1 MSNPAYGDVA
11 GPSNTLAGPSSLAE
25 DPIREEEHEQHEQHE
40 QHQSQSVNL
49 HPDPVAATL
58 KRRIPSV
65 SFREPD
71 TSFNDESSQAAP
83 FDAALAAGD
92 GAAGTH
98 GDPSQRI
105 PAVGLGTR
113 TQPRRVPRPSSSLR
127 HVTTTRARTSSIAQ
141 PLPEDR
147 DLSADPNY
155 FDDPT
160 TSLVARQVNAEK
172 RRAERRRR
180 QDVALLADF
189 DDDDND
195 DNDLYASS
203 ADEAAV
209 RRSRIAEAAGVAEEY
224 DYFSRSGSSYDKG
237 KAKASMPPTQ
247 GTAKT
252 LYWSSASASD
262 DSDDWD
268 GESHSFHAPA
278 PSTTARALAPPL
290 DPTVPPVDPAAG
302 VTATPGPSFP
312 ADLHTPADIGEHE
325 TPILNPQHRMEWQS
339 MLESVLNSEV
349 LKSETKRINSV
360 DTPDLSRQELSYQ
373 RWLDIKATLRGR
385 GLQRGAIDEEEKRL
399 KEGFGKMLNDLVREV
414 RDCRAEHMALA
425 DRRTSQGTVS
435 STNASQNIQTGASE
449 TNMSAGQG
457 VGDTDQVKSEN
468 ADSDERSAPA
478 RGTDPEKEAVL
489 TEIGQLL
496 GRIDS
501 AEEQFPSSR
510 RAVEIVPEWGDVEV
524 QAKLGALYSWYNT
537 TTSLRLQIDILR
549 KWTGSESLEI
559 AAHGVERNKS
569 ESENR
574 NLREQQRAG
583 QAAAD
588 EGSTFVERIQKEG
601 SLQSTFEKR
610 TLASLYQLII
620 KAKETI
626 LKYHVQFERMA
637 LPSFE
642 PELATLINFPTRLM
656 QGALRLRL
664 DYTGKLAEPSVLIV
678 DSLTDDLRTALAM
691 ACRVK
696 LHYTSI
702 IVADP
707 ERGWDLA
714 PCIAEGYDEVLR
726 SALKFFFKLLR
737 LKLKA
742 SVYFKETEILEPEWR
757 FLSTAVESIEGGDI
771 IVATN
776 ITRFVNKLF
785 DRIAR
790 YFNRELTATMTQQDQ
805 HGRRLPDPASGPV
818 GLAKTDQ
825 APNLAASAGAGHMP
839 HGRDLITLEDRVK
852 WIHSVFDNVRIRS
865 RKLLG
870 FARDIR
876 NRLDN
881 AAEFDLGTL
890 RPSADY
896 LEADDHSVTEHSDTA
911 NSAGMTLSSFMLT
924 LIHHDYFLVYTEA
937 LEENGIYLIAE
948 PSLQDKPDLIQE
960 LVCKCLHRVRPG
972 EEESAM
978 AAEATANALN
988 ADGEDGDDTAAGGVG
1003 SASALREQLE
1013 KQTGANTSAAGG
1025 TGTTGNDEDAD
1036 DRPRYILLLSPRDPF
1051 MWTGKVMHHVMPRAD
1066 IALADRRVRL
1076 IADGPKGRLELAK
1089 RHFQRIFAHTGT
1101 GDEVDDTSEDGQAAF
1116 PLETLNHQ
1124 MAHMSRV
1131 QSGLED
1137 INKGVYMLSDTIIR
1151 KVPEIRRRLRG
1162 LGRRALAK
1170 GGTPSSTTTEGT
1182 AGGLGSSCD
1191 ELIQNCYS
1199 MAAEHGRRALPFIE
1213 SIRLRDQMT
1222 LALGQLAIDWIA
1234 FICDDCVPSE
1244 RKTFKWAVT
1253 ALGNANHITSA
1264 ENIFR
1269 LNEQD
1274 FALLRSKVASCM
1286 ALLISHFD
1294 ILGAR
1299 SSVAK
1304 AQEEQEKM
1312 EREKAERN
1320 RISSGGTDA
1329 VQNLSEDF
1337 QSSRLQSN
1345 GDAASPAQTTK
1356 SALVGPGIGAQMLV
1370 NKLDAAIQATEERWI
1385 SKVLEWDAARHDL
1398 DVEQRLIGRV
1408 LDDTRLEDRS
1418 LQFLAQSASKITI
1431 RWQQGQFIGG
1441 GTFGTVYLAVN
1452 LDSGG
1457 LMAVKEIRFQDISST
1472 PSLYQQIKDEMEVM
1486 SMLSH
1491 PNIVE
1496 YYGIEVH
1503 RDRVYIFEEYC
1514 QGGSLA
1520 ALLEHGRIEDETVIQ
1535 VYTLQML
1542 EGLIYLHSQ
1551 GIIHRDIKPDNI
1563 LLDHMGV
1570 LKYVDFGAAKILAK
1584 NSRTI
1589 QRSRKTGGLG
1599 NIGMMAQGADGGKQ
1613 GGPAGAMASL
1623 QGTPMYMSPEVVKG
1637 NVDVP
1642 QSAADIWSLGCVV
1655 LEFATGKRPWS
1666 NFDNEWAIMFH
1677 IGMAEQHPALPDPSQ
1692 LSPLGIE
1699 FIRQCLTIN
1708 PRQRPTAIQLKEDL
1722 WMRNLIEELDAA
1734 NEAEAAAELAGV
1746 PVGGLLPG
1754 DGGYDDM
1761 GSQSSGSSVTSSLEA
1776 GHNPVAFGQ
1785 GVPQTP
1791 GVQPSLFKSLDRNVS
1806 SLNSTRSR
1814 WSISE
1819 TGAAGSS
1826 SSGGGTGITTPYNP
1840 SMSLRASLGFRQQ
1853 QTQQKEN
1860 GAQQKDET
1868 QQSNTL
1874 QPSASNEHNTAD
1886 EEMQPDMQE
1895 DTHLAS
1901 KNNDAADER
1910 PLHVPGHPNHSH
1922 PGYPALVADMQ
1933 YQKEAAQRRAM
1944 LRQDSSLSTLPDES

>member
-1 MSNPAYGDVA
+1 MSGTSEGGDAVSDESQTPFPASIEV
-11 GPSNTLAGPSSLAE
+11 
-25 DPIREEEHEQHEQHE
+25 DPIREEQEEEGHEHQQQPSTSTANAEP
-40 QHQSQSVNL
+40 SAPS
-49 HPDPVAATL
+49 PL
-58 KRRIPSV
+58 KRRGPSV
-65 SFREPD
+65 SFRDPD
-71 TSFNDESSQAAP
+71 SSMNDEQASSSTAE
-83 FDAALAAGD
+83 DAA
-92 GAAGTH
+92 
-98 GDPSQRI
+98 SNQRI
-105 PAVGLGTR
+105 PAAGVGTR
-113 TQPRRVPRPSSSLR
+113 TQPRRAPRSSSSLR
-127 HVTTTRARTSSIAQ
+127 HVTTTRTRTSSLSQ

-155 FDDPT
+155 FEDHS

-172 RRAERRRR
+172 RRAERQRRH
-180 QDVALLADF
+180 DAALLADL
-189 DDDDND
+189 DDEEEEQDDERSGD
-195 DNDLYASS
+195 S
-203 ADEAAV
+203 AEEAVAA
-209 RRSRIAEAAGVAEEY
+209 RRMRNAEAVGVVDEF
-224 DYFSRSGSSYDKG
+224 DYFSRSGSNYDKG
-237 KAKASMPPTQ
+237 KAKVSVPRQ
-247 GTAKT
+247 GKGST
-252 LYWSSASASD
+252 LNWSSASASD

-268 GESHSFHAPA
+268 GENPSLLAA
-278 PSTTARALAPPL
+278 GTSTTARTLAPPL
-290 DPTVPPVDPAAG
+290 EPVGPLDDANAA
-302 VTATPGPSFP
+302 VSATPGPSFP
-312 ADLHTPADIGEHE
+312 LDLHTPADVGEQE
-325 TPILNPQHRMEWQS
+325 TPILNPRHRMEWQS

-360 DTPDLSRQELSYQ
+360 DTPDLSRHELGYQ
-373 RWLDIKATLRGR
+373 RWLDIRAYLRGR
-385 GLQRGAIDEEEKRL
+385 GSQRGAIDEEETRL
-399 KEGFGKMLNDLVREV
+399 KEGFGQMLKDLVQEI
-414 RDCRAEHMALA
+414 RDCRSEQIALS
-425 DRRTSQGTVS
+425 DSRSSQPPS
-435 STNASQNIQTGASE
+435 SSVKETAS
-449 TNMSAGQG
+449 
-457 VGDTDQVKSEN
+457 DTEQPKSEK
-468 ADSDERSAPA
+468 ADSDAEAA
-478 RGTDPEKEAVL
+478 AILAEKDQVL
-489 TEIGQLL
+489 AEIGSLL
-496 GRIDS
+496 SRIDS
-501 AEEQFPSSR
+501 AEEQFPSNK
-510 RAVEIVPEWGDVEV
+510 RAIDIVPEWGDAKV
-524 QAKLGALYSWYNT
+524 QAKLGALYCWYNT

-549 KWTGSESLEI
+549 KWTGSETLEI
-559 AAHGVERNKS
+559 AAHGGAPDDDDERKK
-569 ESENR
+569 
-574 NLREQQRAG
+574 REQQRHG
-583 QAAAD
+583 RAAAD
-588 EGSTFVERIQKEG
+588 DDSTFVERIQKEG

-610 TLASLYQLII
+610 TLASLYQLIT
-620 KAKETI
+620 KSKETI
-626 LKYHVQFERMA
+626 LKHNKEFIRMR
-637 LPSFE
+637 LPPFE
-642 PELATLINFPTRLM
+642 PELVTLINFPTRLM
-656 QGALRLRL
+656 QGALRFRL
-664 DYTGKLAEPSVLIV
+664 DYAGKLAEPSVLIV

-696 LHYTSI
+696 LHYTST
-702 IVADP
+702 IVPDP
-707 ERGWDLA
+707 ERGWNLA
-714 PCIAEGYDEVLR
+714 PCIADGYDGVLR

-742 SVYFKETEILEPEWR
+742 SLYFKETEILEPEWR

-805 HGRRLPDPASGPV
+805 HGRRLPNPASGPV

-825 APNLAASAGAGHMP
+825 AAAGAVA
-839 HGRDLITLEDRVK
+839 GRGTHEKSFITLEDRAK

-881 AAEFDLGTL
+881 AAEYDLGTL

-896 LEADDHSVTEHSDTA
+896 YEADDRSVAESSEPA
-911 NSAGMTLSSFMLT
+911 NPGGTTLSSFMQT
-924 LIHHDYFLVYTEA
+924 LIDHDYFLVYTEA
-937 LEENGIYLIAE
+937 LEEDGIYLVAE

-972 EEESAM
+972 EEDSAM
-978 AAEATANALN
+978 AAEATATALN
-988 ADGEDGDDTAAGGVG
+988 VEGEDGDDAAGAAGVG
-1003 SASALREQLE
+1003 NANTLREQID
-1013 KQTGANTSAAGG
+1013 KQTSASGLRGASTKG
-1025 TGTTGNDEDAD
+1025 DDDAD
-1036 DRPRYILLLSPRDPF
+1036 ERPRYILLLSPRDPF
-1051 MWTGKVMHHVMPRAD
+1051 MWTGKVMHHIMPRVD

-1089 RHFQRIFAHTGT
+1089 RHFQSIFQYVGHGEAGQD
-1101 GDEVDDTSEDGQAAF
+1101 GSDDGQGAF
-1116 PLETLNHQ
+1116 PLETLNDQ

-1162 LGRRALAK
+1162 FGVRARAK
-1170 GGTPSSTTTEGT
+1170 SGTPRSTTTDT
-1182 AGGLGSSCD
+1182 TIGGLGGSCD

-1213 SIRLRDQMT
+1213 SARLRDQMT
-1222 LALGQLAIDWIA
+1222 LALGRLAIDWIA

-1253 ALGNANHITSA
+1253 ALGNANHITST

-1274 FALLRSKVASCM
+1274 FALLRAKVASCM

-1304 AQEEQEKM
+1304 AQEE
-1312 EREKAERN
+1312 REKLERDRAERN
-1320 RISSGGTDA
+1320 RTTGAGSEAVQDLVEDFEQLRVQSGGDA
-1329 VQNLSEDF
+1329 VSMLEK
-1337 QSSRLQSN
+1337 
-1345 GDAASPAQTTK
+1345 AKT
-1356 SALVGPGIGAQMLV
+1356 ALAGPGIGAQSPF
-1370 NKLDAAIQATEERWI
+1370 NKLDAAMQATEQRWI
-1385 SKVLEWDAARHDL
+1385 SKMLEWDAARHEL
-1398 DVEQRLIGRV
+1398 EAEQRLIGRV

-1584 NSRTI
+1584 SGRTI
-1589 QRSRKTGGLG
+1589 QRSRKTGGMA
-1599 NIGMMAQGADGGKQ
+1599 NIGMLAQGAAEGGKQ

-1623 QGTPMYMSPEVVKG
+1623 QGTPMYMSPEVIKG
-1637 NVDVP
+1637 NSDGP

-1692 LSPLGIE
+1692 LSPMGIE

-1708 PRQRPTAIQLKEDL
+1708 PRQRATAIQLKEDP
-1722 WMRNLIEELDAA
+1722 WMRSLIEELDAA
-1734 NEAEAAAELAGV
+1734 NEAEAAAELAGI
-1746 PVGGLLPG
+1746 PLGEAA
-1754 DGGYDDM
+1754 YEDM
-1761 GSQSSGSSVTSSLEA
+1761 GSSSSGSSVTNSLEP
-1776 GHNPVAFGQ
+1776 GSHP
-1785 GVPQTP
+1785 PSTP
-1791 GVQPSLFKSLDRNVS
+1791 GGQPSLFKSLDRNVS
-1806 SLNSTRSR
+1806 SLNSVRSA
-1814 WSISE
+1814 
-1819 TGAAGSS
+1819 GATAKAALVSRHRCHH
-1826 SSGGGTGITTPYNP
+1826 P
-1840 SMSLRASLGFRQQ
+1840 
-1853 QTQQKEN
+1853 
-1860 GAQQKDET
+1860 
-1868 QQSNTL
+1868 L
-1874 QPSASNEHNTAD
+1874 QPEHESQSQSRLPSAAAAVAEPTHRSKRRAGGKTTACTGTS
-1886 EEMQPDMQE
+1886 EP
-1895 DTHLAS
+1895 LAS
-1901 KNNDAADER
+1901 RLER
-1910 PLHVPGHPNHSH
+1910 DRG
-1922 PGYPALVADMQ
+1922 
-1933 YQKEAAQRRAM
+1933 
-1944 LRQDSSLSTLPDES
+1944 

>member
-1 MSNPAYGDVA
+1 MADITHDNEA
-11 GPSNTLAGPSSLAE
+11 GPSTIPEDISQEEVEEAHDQRHSQFTTLC
-25 DPIREEEHEQHEQHE
+25 
-40 QHQSQSVNL
+40 
-49 HPDPVAATL
+49 PDSGASTPR
-58 KRRIPSV
+58 KRRVASV
-65 SFREPD
+65 SFQEPAN
-71 TSFNDESSQAAP
+71 SSNDDKQSYTPPSRTA
-83 FDAALAAGD
+83 AAGEN
-92 GAAGTH
+92 GAAKTET
-98 GDPSQRI
+98 DTLPRI
-105 PAVGLGTR
+105 PAAGPGTR
-113 TQPRRVPRPSSSLR
+113 TQPRRAPRSSSSLR
-127 HVTTTRARTSSIAQ
+127 HVTMNRTRTSSIAQ

-147 DLSADPNY
+147 DLSTDPNY

-160 TSLVARQVNAEK
+160 TSLVQRQVNVEK
-172 RRAERRRR
+172 RRAERQRR
-180 QDVALLADF
+180 QDAALLADF
-189 DDDDND
+189 DDEDDD
-195 DNDLYASS
+195 DQNGSS
-203 ADEAAV
+203 ADEANPSKHHNPKAV
-209 RRSRIAEAAGVAEEY
+209 VVADEY
-224 DYFSRSGSSYDKG
+224 DYFSRSGSAYDKS
-237 KAKASMPPTQ
+237 KSKASIPPP
-247 GTAKT
+247 GNNNT
-252 LYWSSASASD
+252 LGWSSASASD

-268 GESHSFHAPA
+268 GEGPRNGLVATA
-278 PSTTARALAPPL
+278 GARALKPPFGSL
-290 DPTVPPVDPAAG
+290 AAPVDSSIG

-312 ADLHTPADIGEHE
+312 SDLHTPADVGETE

-385 GLQRGAIDEEEKRL
+385 GLKRGAIDEEEKRL
-399 KEGFGKMLNDLVREV
+399 KEGFGKMLKNLAQHV
-414 RDCRAEHMALA
+414 RDCRAEHTAKVE
-425 DRRTSQGTVS
+425 S
-435 STNASQNIQTGASE
+435 
-449 TNMSAGQG
+449 SAGQSSSSWTDTLQTSR
-457 VGDTDQVKSEN
+457 GDIHES
-468 ADSDERSAPA
+468 DSSTRETQGNVDPSRSVMGELGEASAAPTER
-478 RGTDPEKEAVL
+478 GIEKEAVL
-489 TEIGQLL
+489 AEVGELL

-501 AEEQFPSSR
+501 AEEQFPSTK
-510 RAVEIVPEWGDVEV
+510 RAIELVPEWGDADV
-524 QAKLGALYSWYNT
+524 QAKLASLYSWYNT

-549 KWTGSESLEI
+549 KWTGSDSLEI
-559 AAHGVERNKS
+559 AAHGARNHNAELEKN
-569 ESENR
+569 EGQGH
-574 NLREQQRAG
+574 EQRRSGRAP
-583 QAAAD
+583 AD
-588 EGSTFVERIQKEG
+588 DDSTFVERIQKEG

-610 TLASLYQLII
+610 TLASLYQLIT

-626 LKYHVQFERMA
+626 LKFHIDFKRMA

-642 PELATLINFPTRLM
+642 PELVTLINFPTRLM

-664 DYTGKLAEPSVLIV
+664 DYAGKLAEPSVLIV

-696 LHYTSI
+696 LNYTSI

-714 PCIAEGYDEVLR
+714 PCIAEGYDDVLR

-742 SVYFKETEILEPEWR
+742 SIYFKETEILEPEWR
-757 FLSTAVESIEGGDI
+757 FLSTAVESIEGGDV

-790 YFNRELTATMTQQDQ
+790 YFNRELTATMMHQDQ
-805 HGRRLPDPASGPV
+805 HGRRLPNPTSGPV

-825 APNLAASAGAGHMP
+825 APNLGSSTASDRAA
-839 HGRDLITLEDRVK
+839 HGKNFITLEDRAK

-881 AAEFDLGTL
+881 AAEYDLGTL

-896 LEADDHSVTEHSDTA
+896 LETDDQSVAGYSDAA
-911 NSAGMTLSSFMLT
+911 NAGAMTLSSFMLT
-924 LIHHDYFLVYTEA
+924 LIDHDYFLVYTEA

-972 EEESAM
+972 EEESSLVS
-978 AAEATANALN
+978 ETTATALN
-988 ADGEDGDDTAAGGVG
+988 ADGEGGEDAAGGG
-1003 SASALREQLE
+1003 SGNANALREQLE
-1013 KQTGANTSAAGG
+1013 KQSGANAAASAGNG
-1025 TGTTGNDEDAD
+1025 TAKRDDDAD
-1036 DRPRYILLLSPRDPF
+1036 DHPRYILLLSPRDPF
-1051 MWTGKVMHHVMPRAD
+1051 MWTGKVMHHVMPRVD

-1089 RHFQRIFAHTGT
+1089 RHFQRIFTQFGAGE
-1101 GDEVDDTSEDGQAAF
+1101 DVIDDGSDDGQAGF
-1116 PLETLNHQ
+1116 PLETLNDQ

-1162 LGRRALAK
+1162 LGVRARAK
-1170 GGTPSSTTTEGT
+1170 GGTPRSTTSDNP
-1182 AGGLGSSCD
+1182 AGGLGGSCD

-1213 SIRLRDQMT
+1213 SARLRDQMT
-1222 LALGQLAIDWIA
+1222 LALGRLAIDWIA

-1269 LNEQD
+1269 LNEPD

-1304 AQEEQEKM
+1304 AQEEQEKL

-1320 RISSGGTDA
+1320 RITAGSADA
-1329 VQNLSEDF
+1329 MQNLSEDF
-1337 QSSRLQSN
+1337 HQLRLQN
-1345 GDAASPAQTTK
+1345 GEAGVQASSTKTT
-1356 SALVGPGIGAQMLV
+1356 LLGPGIGAQMLV
-1370 NKLDAAIQATEERWI
+1370 NKLDRAMQATEERWI
-1385 SKVLEWDAARHDL
+1385 SKVLEWDAARHEL
-1398 DVEQRLIGRV
+1398 EAEQRLIGRV

-1599 NIGMMAQGADGGKQ
+1599 NIGMLAAGGEGGKQ

-1623 QGTPMYMSPEVVKG
+1623 QGTPMYMSPEVIKG
-1637 NVDVP
+1637 NADVP
-1642 QSAADIWSLGCVV
+1642 QSAADVWSLGCVV

-1677 IGMAEQHPALPDPSQ
+1677 IGMAEQHPALPDASQ
-1692 LSPLGIE
+1692 LSPMGIE

-1708 PRQRPTAIQLKEDL
+1708 PKQRPSAIQLKEDP
-1722 WMRNLIEELDAA
+1722 WMRSLIEELDAA

-1746 PVGGLLPG
+1746 PLHADSGF
-1754 DGGYDDM
+1754 DDM
-1761 GSQSSGSSVTSSLEA
+1761 ASRSGASSVTSSLET
-1776 GHNPVAFGQ
+1776 GHHAIG
-1785 GVPQTP
+1785 GGGGPQTS
-1791 GVQPSLFKSLDRNVS
+1791 GVESQPQGSLFKSLDRTVS

-1814 WSISE
+1814 WSNSE
-1819 TGAAGSS
+1819 RGS
-1826 SSGGGTGITTPYNP
+1826 GETGITSPYNP
-1840 SMSLRASLGFRQQ
+1840 NMSLKASLGFRQQ
-1853 QTQQKEN
+1853 QQMRETQIATVVQGESQQQQEQEQEEKEEGTTGNN
-1860 GAQQKDET
+1860 GAEVSMEED
-1868 QQSNTL
+1868 
-1874 QPSASNEHNTAD
+1874 ASDTEVMREVEEEDD
-1886 EEMQPDMQE
+1886 EER
-1895 DTHLAS
+1895 S
-1901 KNNDAADER
+1901 KR
-1910 PLHVPGHPNHSH
+1910 PVHVPGHPNHSH
-1922 PGYPALVADMQ
+1922 PGYPALVADLQ
-1933 YQKEAAQRRAM
+1933 YQKEQVQRLAM
-1944 LRQDSSLSTLPDES
+1944 LRHDSSLSTLPDE

>member
-1 MSNPAYGDVA
+1 MSDLSPDSKDSFSHHIGSSSIAQKMTPEEDHARRQPSPNP
-11 GPSNTLAGPSSLAE
+11 
-25 DPIREEEHEQHEQHE
+25 
-40 QHQSQSVNL
+40 L
-49 HPDPVAATL
+49 HPATSSAPTP
-58 KRRIPSV
+58 KRRVASV
-65 SFREPD
+65 SFQEPD
-71 TSFNDESSQAAP
+71 NSSDDGDGNGAQPTQSAP
-83 FDAALAAGD
+83 ASTALPVEDAASKTD
-92 GAAGTH
+92 S
-98 GDPSQRI
+98 DERPRI
-105 PAVGLGTR
+105 PAAGLGTR
-113 TQPRRVPRPSSSLR
+113 TGPRRAPRSSASLR
-127 HVTTTRARTSSIAQ
+127 HVTSIRSRTSSLAQ

-147 DLSADPNY
+147 DLSADSNY
-155 FDDPT
+155 FDDPN
-160 TSLVARQVNAEK
+160 TSVVARQVNAEK
-172 RRAERRRR
+172 RRTEQQRR
-180 QDVALLADF
+180 QDKALLADS
-189 DDDDND
+189 DDDDD
-195 DNDLYASS
+195 DDDHAHGPHHIDSADKAATRRLRNTESSS
-203 ADEAAV
+203 ATDDF
-209 RRSRIAEAAGVAEEY
+209 
-224 DYFSRSGSSYDKG
+224 DYFSRSGLPYEQG
-237 KAKASMPPTQ
+237 RNNASIS
-247 GTAKT
+247 ARANRNA
-252 LYWSSASASD
+252 LNWSSASASD
-262 DSDDWD
+262 DSDEWD
-268 GESHSFHAPA
+268 GEGHAL
-278 PSTTARALAPPL
+278 RAAAANAGTRSLAPPL
-290 DPTVPPVDPAAG
+290 HPVAPNVGYLAS
-302 VTATPGPSFP
+302 VSPTPGPSFP
-312 ADLHTPADIGEHE
+312 ADLHTPADLGEHE

-385 GLQRGAIDEEEKRL
+385 GLQRGAIKEEEKRL
-399 KEGFGKMLNDLVREV
+399 KEGFGSMLRELVQEV
-414 RDCRAEHMALA
+414 RDCRAEHITLA
-425 DRRTSQGTVS
+425 DSRNGQTSSSASAAGSQPAPGQNSSGDLSTKQGS
-435 STNASQNIQTGASE
+435 NNS
-449 TNMSAGQG
+449 
-457 VGDTDQVKSEN
+457 DQLKSDKE
-468 ADSDERSAPA
+468 DLDEALPA
-478 RGTDPEKEAVL
+478 TTEKESVL
-489 TEIGQLL
+489 SEIGQLL
-496 GRIDS
+496 GRIDG
-501 AEEQFPSSR
+501 AEEQFPSTK
-510 RAVEIVPEWGDVEV
+510 RAIEIVPEWGDAEV

-549 KWTGSESLEI
+549 KWTGSETLEI
-559 AAHGVERNKS
+559 AEHNSREWDAERRKGETKDQNP
-569 ESENR
+569 
-574 NLREQQRAG
+574 REQQRRSR
-583 QAAAD
+583 AAAD
-588 EGSTFVERIQKEG
+588 EDSTFVERIQKEG

-610 TLASLYQLII
+610 TLASLYQLIT

-626 LKYHVQFERMA
+626 LKYHKEFERMA
-637 LPSFE
+637 LPTFE
-642 PELATLINFPTRLM
+642 PELVTLINFPTRLM

-664 DYTGKLAEPSVLIV
+664 DYAGKLAEPSVLIV

-696 LHYTSI
+696 LHYTGI

-707 ERGWDLA
+707 ERGWDLE

-742 SVYFKETEILEPEWR
+742 SLYFKETEILEPEWR

-790 YFNRELTATMTQQDQ
+790 YFNRELNATMTRQDQ
-805 HGRRLPDPASGPV
+805 HNRRLPHPASGPV

-825 APNLAASAGAGHMP
+825 KSDRHSKS
-839 HGRDLITLEDRVK
+839 LITLEDRAK

-881 AAEFDLGTL
+881 AAEYDLGTL

-896 LEADDHSVTEHSDTA
+896 LDADDRSTAGHSDAA
-911 NSAGMTLSSFMLT
+911 NAGSMTLSSFMLN
-924 LIHHDYFLVYTEA
+924 LIDHDYFLVYTEA
-937 LEENGIYLIAE
+937 LEEDGIYLIAE
-948 PSLQDKPDLIQE
+948 PSLQDRPDLIQE

-972 EEESAM
+972 EEESALVS
-978 AAEATANALN
+978 EATANALN
-988 ADGEDGDDTAAGGVG
+988 AEGEDGEEAAAGGVG
-1003 SASALREQLE
+1003 NANALRDHIE
-1013 KQTGANTSAAGG
+1013 KQTGSKAATAAGIG
-1025 TGTTGNDEDAD
+1025 AGGGNDLDD
-1036 DRPRYILLLSPRDPF
+1036 DRPHYILLLSPRDPF
-1051 MWTGKVMHHVMPRAD
+1051 MWTGKVMHHIMPRVD
-1066 IALADRRVRL
+1066 ITLADRRVRL

-1089 RHFQRIFAHTGT
+1089 RHFRRVFAHQLHSGT
-1101 GDEVDDTSEDGQAAF
+1101 GDDPDDGSEDGHAAF
-1116 PLETLNHQ
+1116 PLETLNDQ

-1131 QSGLED
+1131 QSGLEE

-1162 LGRRALAK
+1162 LGARARAK
-1170 GGTPSSTTTEGT
+1170 SGTPRSTTSE
-1182 AGGLGSSCD
+1182 APASGLGGSCD

-1199 MAAEHGRRALPFIE
+1199 IAAEHGRRALPFIE
-1213 SIRLRDQMT
+1213 SVRLRDQMT
-1222 LALGQLAIDWIA
+1222 LALGRLAIDWIA

-1244 RKTFKWAVT
+1244 RKTFRWAVT

-1304 AQEEQEKM
+1304 AQEEQERV

-1320 RISSGGTDA
+1320 RFMVGGTDA
-1329 VQNLSEDF
+1329 AQNLSEDF
-1337 QSSRLQSN
+1337 RSLRLHGNGEAAGQAQSAKMTL
-1345 GDAASPAQTTK
+1345 
-1356 SALVGPGIGAQMLV
+1356 LGPGIGAQMRF
-1370 NKLDAAIQATEERWI
+1370 NKLDVAMQATEERWV
-1385 SKVLEWDAARHDL
+1385 SKVLEWDAARHD
-1398 DVEQRLIGRV
+1398 VEAEQRLIGRV

-1599 NIGMMAQGADGGKQ
+1599 NIGMMAQGTEGGKQ

-1623 QGTPMYMSPEVVKG
+1623 QGTPMYMSPEVIKG
-1637 NVDVP
+1637 VADVP
-1642 QSAADIWSLGCVV
+1642 QAAADIWSLGCVV

-1692 LSPLGIE
+1692 LSPMGIE

-1708 PRQRPTAIQLKEDL
+1708 PRQRPTAVQLKEDP
-1722 WMRNLIEELDAA
+1722 WMRGLIEELDAA

-1746 PVGGLLPG
+1746 SVGGLLPG
-1754 DGGYDDM
+1754 DVGYDDM
-1761 GSQSSGSSVTSSLEA
+1761 ESQSSGSSVSNSLESGHHA
-1776 GHNPVAFGQ
+1776 GSVGADG
-1785 GVPQTP
+1785 PQAS
-1791 GVQPSLFKSLDRNVS
+1791 GGQPSMFKSLDRNVS

-1814 WSISE
+1814 WSNSE
-1819 TGAAGSS
+1819 
-1826 SSGGGTGITTPYNP
+1826 SGGLSSTAGTDITTPYNP
-1840 SMSLRASLGFRQQ
+1840 SMSLRASLGLRQQ
-1853 QTQQKEN
+1853 QTQRKEEDKASSQREDQDDTT
-1860 GAQQKDET
+1860 GSDE
-1868 QQSNTL
+1868 
-1874 QPSASNEHNTAD
+1874 PSVQHVD
-1886 EEMQPDMQE
+1886 E
-1895 DTHLAS
+1895 
-1901 KNNDAADER
+1901 AADAKQESVHDAGAAR
-1910 PLHVPGHPNHSH
+1910 PVHVPGHPNHSH
-1922 PGYPALVADMQ
+1922 PGSSAIIADLQ
-1933 YQKEAAQRRAM
+1933 YEKERAQREAM

>member
-1 MSNPAYGDVA
+1 MSE
-11 GPSNTLAGPSSLAE
+11 PSQEDRDAGPSSSIAAPSPHVQATILE
-25 DPIREEEHEQHEQHE
+25 QDEQQEQEQEQEQEQVQEQEQEQEHEQVE
-40 QHQSQSVNL
+40 HQQPSIINS
-49 HPDPVAATL
+49 HPESSLSSPS
-58 KRRIPSV
+58 KRRGV
-65 SFREPD
+65 SFSLHEPHDSIVEEPHQTD
-71 TSFNDESSQAAP
+71 TDTAP
-83 FDAALAAGD
+83 TVEDSP
-92 GAAGTH
+92 TQ
-98 GDPSQRI
+98 QRI
-105 PAVGLGTR
+105 PAAGLGTR
-113 TQPRRVPRPSSSLR
+113 TQPRRAPRSSSSLR
-127 HVTTTRARTSSIAQ
+127 HVTTTRTRTTSLSQ

-147 DLSADPNY
+147 DLSNDPNY
-155 FDDPT
+155 FDHPT
-160 TSLVARQVNAEK
+160 TSLVARQVNVEK
-172 RRAERRRR
+172 RRAERQRR
-180 QDVALLADF
+180 QDAALLADSDDDQ
-189 DDDDND
+189 DDDD
-195 DNDLYASS
+195 DLYASNSS
-203 ADEAAV
+203 ADEAVEA
-209 RRSRIAEAAGVAEEY
+209 RRRRNAQAAASTDEY
-224 DYFSRSGSSYDKG
+224 DYFSRSGSSYDQA
-237 KAKASMPPTQ
+237 KAKASIPPPSNR
-247 GTAKT
+247 AT
-252 LYWSSASASD
+252 LNWSSASASE

-268 GESHSFHAPA
+268 GEPCLQLA
-278 PSTTARALAPPL
+278 TASSLVERALGPPL
-290 DPTVPPVDPAAG
+290 DPTALPVDSGAG
-302 VTATPGPSFP
+302 ITATPGPSFP
-312 ADLHTPADIGEHE
+312 LDLHTPADPNEHE

-339 MLESVLNSEV
+339 MLGSVLNSEV

-385 GLQRGAIDEEEKRL
+385 GMHRDATDEEEKRL
-399 KEGFGKMLNDLVREV
+399 KEGFGKMLKDLVQEI
-414 RDCRAEHMALA
+414 RDCRSHHIALA
-425 DRRTSQGTVS
+425 DGS
-435 STNASQNIQTGASE
+435 SLHASSASPVTTPSE
-449 TNMSAGQG
+449 SA
-457 VGDTDQVKSEN
+457 QVASPERDPSAQDASRGFEPEK
-468 ADSDERSAPA
+468 ADSDAEA
-478 RGTDPEKEAVL
+478 AVL
-489 TEIGQLL
+489 AEKNKVLAEIGQLL
-496 GRIDS
+496 ERIDS
-501 AEEQFPSSR
+501 AEEQFPSTK
-510 RAVEIVPEWGDVEV
+510 RAIEIVPEWGDADV
-524 QAKLGALYSWYNT
+524 QAKLAAIYSWYNT
-537 TTSLRLQIDILR
+537 TTSLRLQISILR
-549 KWTGSESLEI
+549 KWTGSESLELTSHN
-559 AAHGVERNKS
+559 ARDYDTQLKKG
-569 ESENR
+569 ESQSHNHR
-574 NLREQQRAG
+574 DQQSTAR
-583 QAAAD
+583 AAAD
-588 EGSTFVERIQKEG
+588 DDSTFVERIQKEG

-610 TLASLYQLII
+610 TLASLYQLIT

-626 LKYHVQFERMA
+626 LKYHKEFKRMA
-637 LPSFE
+637 LPPFE
-642 PELATLINFPTRLM
+642 PELITLISFPTRLM

-664 DYTGKLAEPSVLIV
+664 DYAGKLAEPSVLIV

-707 ERGWDLA
+707 ERGWDLS
-714 PCIAEGYDEVLR
+714 PCIAEGYDDVLR

-771 IVATN
+771 IVAIN

-790 YFNRELTATMTQQDQ
+790 YFNRELTATIAHQDP
-805 HGRRLPDPASGPV
+805 HARRLPNPASGPV
-818 GLAKTDQ
+818 GLAKSDPPPT
-825 APNLAASAGAGHMP
+825 AGRAGQEKNF
-839 HGRDLITLEDRVK
+839 ITLEDRAK

-881 AAEFDLGTL
+881 AAEYDLGNL
-890 RPSADY
+890 RPSSDY
-896 LEADDHSVTEHSDTA
+896 LDADDRSVAEYSDVA
-911 NSAGMTLSSFMLT
+911 NNGGMSLSSFMQT
-924 LIHHDYFLVYTEA
+924 LIDHDYFLVYTEA
-937 LEENGIYLIAE
+937 LEENGIYLVAE

-972 EEESAM
+972 EEGSAM
-978 AAEATANALN
+978 AAEATTTALN
-988 ADGEDGDDTAAGGVG
+988 AEGDDGDDATGVAGVG
-1003 SASALREQLE
+1003 NANTLREQIE
-1013 KQTGANTSAAGG
+1013 KQPGANASTVGANAPG
-1025 TGTTGNDEDAD
+1025 TGDDADD

-1051 MWTGKVMHHVMPRAD
+1051 MWTGKVMHHIMPRVD

-1076 IADGPKGRLELAK
+1076 IADGAKGRLELAK
-1089 RHFQRIFAHTGT
+1089 RHFQRIFDNTGN
-1101 GDEVDDTSEDGQAAF
+1101 GEDVDDGSEDGQAGF
-1116 PLETLNHQ
+1116 PLETLNDQ

-1131 QSGLED
+1131 QSGLEE

-1162 LGRRALAK
+1162 LGVRAR
-1170 GGTPSSTTTEGT
+1170 GQSGTPRSTTTDT
-1182 AGGLGSSCD
+1182 AAGAFGVSCD

-1213 SIRLRDQMT
+1213 SARLRDQMT
-1222 LALGQLAIDWIA
+1222 LALGRLAIDWIA

-1253 ALGNANHITSA
+1253 ALGNANHITSN

-1274 FALLRSKVASCM
+1274 FALLRAKVASCM

-1304 AQEEQEKM
+1304 AQEEQERL

-1320 RISSGGTDA
+1320 RITIGGTDA
-1329 VQNLSEDF
+1329 VQNVSEDF
-1337 QSSRLQSN
+1337 QHLRVQSN
-1345 GDAASPAQTTK
+1345 GDSASLLERTK
-1356 SALVGPGIGAQMLV
+1356 PALVGPGIGAQNLF
-1370 NKLDAAIQATEERWI
+1370 NKLDTAMQSTEERWI
-1385 SKVLEWDAARHDL
+1385 SKVLEWDAARHELDL
-1398 DVEQRLIGRV
+1398 EQRLIGRV
-1408 LDDTRLEDRS
+1408 LDDTRLEDRN

-1599 NIGMMAQGADGGKQ
+1599 NIGMVAQGMEGGKQ

-1623 QGTPMYMSPEVVKG
+1623 QGTPMYMSPEVIKG
-1637 NVDVP
+1637 TPDVP
-1642 QSAADIWSLGCVV
+1642 HAAADIWSLGCVV

-1677 IGMAEQHPALPDPSQ
+1677 IGMAEQHPALPDANQ
-1692 LSPLGIE
+1692 LSPMGIE
-1699 FIRQCLTIN
+1699 FIGQCLTIN
-1708 PRQRPTAIQLKEDL
+1708 ARQRPTAAQLKEDP
-1722 WMRNLIEELDAA
+1722 WMRSLIEELDAA

-1746 PVGGLLPG
+1746 SPAGDVYDGL
-1754 DGGYDDM
+1754 D
-1761 GSQSSGSSVTSSLEA
+1761 SSSSGSSVTNSLDGVHGVA
-1776 GHNPVAFGQ
+1776 GGGQ
-1785 GVPQTP
+1785 A
-1791 GVQPSLFKSLDRNVS
+1791 LFKSLDRNVS
-1806 SLNSTRSR
+1806 SLNSARSR
-1814 WSISE
+1814 WSSE
-1819 TGAAGSS
+1819 AGARTS
-1826 SSGGGTGITTPYNP
+1826 SSGTSMTTLYNP
-1840 SMSLRASLGFRQQ
+1840 SMSLKASLGFRQQ
-1853 QTQQKEN
+1853 QQMREQQL
-1860 GAQQKDET
+1860 QQPPKSHQELGERDECET
-1868 QQSNTL
+1868 RPE
-1874 QPSASNEHNTAD
+1874 QPMHVDQNSDAD
-1886 EEMQPDMQE
+1886 
-1895 DTHLAS
+1895 H
-1901 KNNDAADER
+1901 R

-1922 PGYPALVADMQ
+1922 PGSSAIVADLQ
-1933 YQKEAAQRRAM
+1933 YHKENVQRQAM
-1944 LRQDSSLSTLPDES
+1944 LRHDSSLSTLPDES

>member
-1 MSNPAYGDVA
+1 MP
-11 GPSNTLAGPSSLAE
+11 TLQHDPEAGPSSLAATSTPLLE
-25 DPIREEEHEQHEQHE
+25 DPIREEEEEEHGDEQTPSTTQHSE
-40 QHQSQSVNL
+40 SSASSSPN
-49 HPDPVAATL
+49 
-58 KRRIPSV
+58 KRAPSV
-65 SFREPD
+65 AFQEPD
-71 TSFNDESSQAAP
+71 TSIDQ
-83 FDAALAAGD
+83 DASTSADNATTAD
-92 GAAGTH
+92 DANVN
-98 GDPSQRI
+98 QRI
-105 PAVGLGTR
+105 PAAGLGTR
-113 TQPRRVPRPSSSLR
+113 TQPRRAPRSSSSLR
-127 HVTTTRARTSSIAQ
+127 HVTTTRARTTSLSQ

-147 DLSADPNY
+147 DLSTDPNY
-155 FDDPT
+155 FDDPNA
-160 TSLVARQVNAEK
+160 SLVARQVNAEK
-172 RRAERRRR
+172 RRAERRRQ
-180 QDVALLADF
+180 QDAALLADL
-189 DDDDND
+189 DDDDD
-195 DNDLYASS
+195 DESDLHASS
-203 ADEAAV
+203 ADEAVTARRRRNAQAV
-209 RRSRIAEAAGVAEEY
+209 GATDEY
-224 DYFSRSGSSYDKG
+224 DYFSRSGSSYDQA
-237 KAKASMPPTQ
+237 KAKASIPHQ
-247 GTAKT
+247 ANGST
-252 LYWSSASASD
+252 LSWSSASASD

-268 GESHSFHAPA
+268 GESHSLIATGA
-278 PSTTARALAPPL
+278 SNANRTLAPPL
-290 DPTVPPVDPAAG
+290 DPMAPPVDNLTS

-312 ADLHTPADIGEHE
+312 LDLHTPADLGEHG

-385 GLQRGAIDEEEKRL
+385 GMQRGATEEEEKRL
-399 KEGFGKMLNDLVREV
+399 KEGFGKMLKDLVHEI
-414 RDCRAEHMALA
+414 RDCRADHVALA
-425 DRRTSQGTVS
+425 DSGAARTPSGSSNTASLPAPGSSSSEAES
-435 STNASQNIQTGASE
+435 STKEGAS
-449 TNMSAGQG
+449 
-457 VGDTDQVKSEN
+457 DTDPSKSEV
-468 ADSDERSAPA
+468 ADSDAETAASA
-478 RGTDPEKEAVL
+478 EKDRVL
-489 TEIGQLL
+489 NEIGDLL

-501 AEEQFPSSR
+501 AEEQFPSSK
-510 RAVEIVPEWGDVEV
+510 RAIEIVPEWGDVEV
-524 QAKLGALYSWYNT
+524 QAKLGAIYSWYNT

-549 KWTGSESLEI
+549 KWTGSDTLEI
-559 AAHGVERNKS
+559 AAHNAKEYDEQRQRSQSHGHGQR
-569 ESENR
+569 ESKR
-574 NLREQQRAG
+574 SGR
-583 QAAAD
+583 AAAD
-588 EGSTFVERIQKEG
+588 DDSTFVERIQKEG

-610 TLASLYQLII
+610 TLASLYQLIT
-620 KAKETI
+620 KSKETI
-626 LKYHVQFERMA
+626 LKYHVEFERMA

-642 PELATLINFPTRLM
+642 PELVTLINFPTRLM

-664 DYTGKLAEPSVLIV
+664 DYAGKLAEPSVLIV

-714 PCIAEGYDEVLR
+714 PCIAEGYDDVLR

-790 YFNRELTATMTQQDQ
+790 YFNRELTATMTAHDQ
-805 HGRRLPDPASGPV
+805 HGRRLPNPASGPV
-818 GLAKTDQ
+818 GLAKSDP
-825 APNLAASAGAGHMP
+825 APADGRGA
-839 HGRDLITLEDRVK
+839 HGKSLITLEDRAK

-881 AAEFDLGTL
+881 AAEYDLGTL
-890 RPSADY
+890 RPSGDY
-896 LEADDHSVTEHSDTA
+896 QDADDRSVGDYSDA
-911 NSAGMTLSSFMLT
+911 NNAGGGMTLSSFMLT
-924 LIHHDYFLVYTEA
+924 LIDHDYFLVYTEA
-937 LEENGIYLIAE
+937 LEENGIYLVAE

-972 EEESAM
+972 EEDSAM
-978 AAEATANALN
+978 AAEATAHALN
-988 ADGEDGDDTAAGGVG
+988 ADGEEGDDANTAAGIGN
-1003 SASALREQLE
+1003 ANALREQIE
-1013 KQTGANTSAAGG
+1013 KQTGANSTAAGG
-1025 TGTTGNDEDAD
+1025 NATNGGDDDAD

-1051 MWTGKVMHHVMPRAD
+1051 MWTGKVMHHIMPRVD

-1089 RHFQRIFAHTGT
+1089 QHFQSIFAHSSNGA
-1101 GDEVDDTSEDGQAAF
+1101 EVDDGSEDGQGAF
-1116 PLETLNHQ
+1116 PLETLNDH

-1162 LGRRALAK
+1162 LGVRTRAK
-1170 GGTPSSTTTEGT
+1170 TGTPRSATTET
-1182 AGGLGSSCD
+1182 PAGVLSGSCD

-1199 MAAEHGRRALPFIE
+1199 MAAEQGRRALPFIE
-1213 SIRLRDQMT
+1213 SARLRDQMT
-1222 LALGQLAIDWIA
+1222 LALGRLAIDWIA

-1253 ALGNANHITSA
+1253 ALGNANHITST

-1304 AQEEQEKM
+1304 AQEEQERL
-1312 EREKAERN
+1312 EREKAERH
-1320 RISSGGTDA
+1320 RITAGGADA
-1329 VQNLSEDF
+1329 MQNLSEDF
-1337 QSSRLQSN
+1337 QQLRVHSN
-1345 GDAASPAQTTK
+1345 GEAASLAEKIKLT
-1356 SALVGPGIGAQMLV
+1356 SIGPGIGAQNLF
-1370 NKLDAAIQATEERWI
+1370 NKLDAAMQATEERWI

-1398 DVEQRLIGRV
+1398 DAEQRLIGRV

-1542 EGLIYLHSQ
+1542 EGLIYLHAQ

-1599 NIGMMAQGADGGKQ
+1599 NIGMMAQGLEGGKQ

-1623 QGTPMYMSPEVVKG
+1623 QGTPMYMSPEVIKG
-1637 NVDVP
+1637 NADVP

-1677 IGMAEQHPALPDPSQ
+1677 IGMAEQHPALPDASQ
-1692 LSPLGIE
+1692 LSPMGIE

-1708 PRQRPTAIQLKEDL
+1708 PRQRPTAVQLKEDP
-1722 WMRNLIEELDAA
+1722 WMRSLIEELDAA
-1734 NEAEAAAELAGV
+1734 NEAEAAAELAG
-1746 PVGGLLPG
+1746 
-1754 DGGYDDM
+1754 YDVVA
-1761 GSQSSGSSVTSSLEA
+1761 SVSSGSSVSGSDGMVA
-1776 GHNPVAFGQ
+1776 GA
-1785 GVPQTP
+1785 QTP
-1791 GVQPSLFKSLDRNVS
+1791 SVFKSLDRNVS

-1814 WSISE
+1814 WSSSD
-1819 TGAAGSS
+1819 TGGGS
-1826 SSGGGTGITTPYNP
+1826 GGTGVTTPYNP
-1840 SMSLRASLGFRQQ
+1840 SMSLKASLGFRQQ
-1853 QTQQKEN
+1853 QQLKQLREQQH
-1860 GAQQKDET
+1860 DEV
-1868 QQSNTL
+1868 
-1874 QPSASNEHNTAD
+1874 
-1886 EEMQPDMQE
+1886 DMQVVE
-1895 DTHLAS
+1895 
-1901 KNNDAADER
+1901 DER
-1910 PLHVPGHPNHSH
+1910 DDDRPVHVPGRPNHAH
-1922 PGYPALVADMQ
+1922 PGSSAIVADLQ
-1933 YQKEAAQRRAM
+1933 YQKEDAQRAAM
-1944 LRQDSSLSTLPDES
+1944 LRNDSGLSALPDES

>member
-1 MSNPAYGDVA
+1 MSDPELKTN
-11 GPSNTLAGPSSLAE
+11 AGPSSIASGTTPLLD
-25 DPIREEEHEQHEQHE
+25 DPIREEEEENEQGQPSTYPQPEP
-40 QHQSQSVNL
+40 SASS
-49 HPDPVAATL
+49 PK
-58 KRRIPSV
+58 KRGPSV

-71 TSFNDESSQAAP
+71 NSIDQEPSPS
-83 FDAALAAGD
+83 DAAATADD
-92 GAAGTH
+92 GAVN
-98 GDPSQRI
+98 QRV
-105 PAVGLGTR
+105 PAAGLGTR
-113 TQPRRVPRPSSSLR
+113 TQPRRAPRSSSSLR
-127 HVTTTRARTSSIAQ
+127 HVTTTRARTSSLSQ

-147 DLSADPNY
+147 DLSIDPSY

-160 TSLVARQVNAEK
+160 TSLVARQVNVEK
-172 RRAERRRR
+172 RRAERQRRR
-180 QDVALLADF
+180 DAALLADL
-189 DDDDND
+189 DDDDD
-195 DNDLYASS
+195 DGSDINASS
-203 ADEAAV
+203 ADEAVIARRMRNAQAV
-209 RRSRIAEAAGVAEEY
+209 GAADEY
-224 DYFSRSGSSYDKG
+224 DYFSRSGPTYDKG
-237 KAKASMPPTQ
+237 KAKASIPPKAN
-247 GTAKT
+247 GSA
-252 LYWSSASASD
+252 LNWSSASASD

-268 GESHSFHAPA
+268 GENHSLLATGA
-278 PSTTARALAPPL
+278 SNANRALAPPL
-290 DPTVPPVDPAAG
+290 DAMAPPVDSLTS

-312 ADLHTPADIGEHE
+312 LDLHTPADLGDHE

-385 GLQRGAIDEEEKRL
+385 GMQRGATEEEEKRL
-399 KEGFGKMLNDLVREV
+399 KEGFGKMLKDLVQEI
-414 RDCRAEHMALA
+414 RDCRAEHVALA
-425 DRRTSQGTVS
+425 DSRAARTSSAS
-435 STNASQNIQTGASE
+435 SNTASHRAHGSSSSEAESSAKEGAS
-449 TNMSAGQG
+449 
-457 VGDTDQVKSEN
+457 DTDPSKSEL
-468 ADSDERSAPA
+468 AESDAEVAASA
-478 RGTDPEKEAVL
+478 EKDKVL
-489 TEIGQLL
+489 TEIGDLL

-501 AEEQFPSSR
+501 AEEQFPSTK
-510 RAVEIVPEWGDVEV
+510 RAIEVVPEWGDPEV
-524 QAKLGALYSWYNT
+524 QAKLGAIYSWYNT

-549 KWTGSESLEI
+549 KWTGSDTLEI
-559 AAHGVERNKS
+559 AAHNAKEYDDQRQRSQSHGHNQS
-569 ESENR
+569 EPKRSDR
-574 NLREQQRAG
+574 
-583 QAAAD
+583 AAAD
-588 EGSTFVERIQKEG
+588 DDSTFVERIQKEG

-610 TLASLYQLII
+610 TLASLYQLIT
-620 KAKETI
+620 KSKETI
-626 LKYHVQFERMA
+626 LKFHAEFERMA

-642 PELATLINFPTRLM
+642 PELVTLINFPTRLM

-664 DYTGKLAEPSVLIV
+664 DYAGKLAEPSVLIV

-714 PCIAEGYDEVLR
+714 PCIAEGYDDVLR

-805 HGRRLPDPASGPV
+805 HARRLPNPTSGPV
-818 GLAKTDQ
+818 GLAKTDA
-825 APNLAASAGAGHMP
+825 APAAGRGA
-839 HGRDLITLEDRVK
+839 HGKSLITLEDRAK

-881 AAEFDLGTL
+881 AAEYDLGTL
-890 RPSADY
+890 RPSGDY
-896 LEADDHSVTEHSDTA
+896 QDADDRSVGEYSDA
-911 NSAGMTLSSFMLT
+911 NNAGSGMTLSSFMLT
-924 LIHHDYFLVYTEA
+924 LIDHDYFLVYTEA
-937 LEENGIYLIAE
+937 LEENGIYLVAE

-972 EEESAM
+972 EEDTAM
-978 AAEATANALN
+978 AAEATAYALN
-988 ADGEDGDDTAAGGVG
+988 ADGEEGDDPTTTAGVG
-1003 SASALREQLE
+1003 NANALREQIE
-1013 KQTGANTSAAGG
+1013 KQTGANTGAASGNAANGG
-1025 TGTTGNDEDAD
+1025 EDDAD

-1051 MWTGKVMHHVMPRAD
+1051 MWTGKVMHHIMPRVD

-1076 IADGPKGRLELAK
+1076 IADGPKWRLELAK
-1089 RHFQRIFAHTGT
+1089 RHFQSIFVHSGNGA
-1101 GDEVDDTSEDGQAAF
+1101 EVDDGSEDGQGAF
-1116 PLETLNHQ
+1116 PLETLNDH

-1162 LGRRALAK
+1162 LGVRTRAK
-1170 GGTPSSTTTEGT
+1170 TGTPRSTTTETPVGVLS
-1182 AGGLGSSCD
+1182 GSCD

-1199 MAAEHGRRALPFIE
+1199 MAAEQGRRALPFIE
-1213 SIRLRDQMT
+1213 SARLRDQMT
-1222 LALGQLAIDWIA
+1222 LALGRLAIDWIA

-1253 ALGNANHITSA
+1253 ALGNANHITST

-1304 AQEEQEKM
+1304 AQEEQERL
-1312 EREKAERN
+1312 EREKVERH
-1320 RISSGGTDA
+1320 RINAGGADA

-1337 QSSRLQSN
+1337 QQLRVQSN
-1345 GDAASPAQTTK
+1345 GNAAS
-1356 SALVGPGIGAQMLV
+1356 LVKLTLIGPGIGAQNLF
-1370 NKLDAAIQATEERWI
+1370 NKLDTAMQATEERWI

-1398 DVEQRLIGRV
+1398 DAEQRLIGRV

-1599 NIGMMAQGADGGKQ
+1599 NIGMMAQGIEGGKQ

-1623 QGTPMYMSPEVVKG
+1623 QGTPMYMSPEVIKG
-1637 NVDVP
+1637 NADVP

-1692 LSPLGIE
+1692 LSPMGIE

-1708 PRQRPTAIQLKEDL
+1708 PRQRPTAVQLKEDP
-1722 WMRNLIEELDAA
+1722 WMRSLIEELDAA

-1746 PVGGLLPG
+1746 GGE
-1754 DGGYDDM
+1754 GYDDVA
-1761 GSQSSGSSVTSSLEA
+1761 STSSGSSVSGEGSLGVQA
-1776 GHNPVAFGQ
+1776 SGGQ
-1785 GVPQTP
+1785 G
-1791 GVQPSLFKSLDRNVS
+1791 LFKSLDRNVS

-1814 WSISE
+1814 WSNSD
-1819 TGAAGSS
+1819 TGGS
-1826 SSGGGTGITTPYNP
+1826 GTGVTTPYNP
-1840 SMSLRASLGFRQQ
+1840 SMSLKASLGFRS
-1853 QTQQKEN
+1853 E
-1860 GAQQKDET
+1860 AIF
-1868 QQSNTL
+1868 
-1874 QPSASNEHNTAD
+1874 AD
-1886 EEMQPDMQE
+1886 
-1895 DTHLAS
+1895 L
-1901 KNNDAADER
+1901 
-1910 PLHVPGHPNHSH
+1910 
-1922 PGYPALVADMQ
+1922 Q
-1933 YQKEAAQRRAM
+1933 YQEEEAQRAAM
-1944 LRQDSSLSTLPDES
+1944 LRHDSSLSTLPDES

>member
-1 MSNPAYGDVA
+1 MSGSHPDSSSGGGGGADGDGSA
-11 GPSNTLAGPSSLAE
+11 SGTSTAGPSSLAYQ
-25 DPIREEEHEQHEQHE
+25 PIQEEQEEQEEQQE
-40 QHQSQSVNL
+40 
-49 HPDPVAATL
+49 HPDHSPPSSSQPAATPT
-58 KRRIPSV
+58 KTRVPSV
-65 SFREPD
+65 TFQDPSNSSSAASTDSDEPH
-71 TSFNDESSQAAP
+71 T
-83 FDAALAAGD
+83 
-92 GAAGTH
+92 AGTN
-98 GDPSQRI
+98 QRI
-105 PAVGLGTR
+105 PAAGLGTR
-113 TQPRRVPRPSSSLR
+113 TGPRRAPRSSSSLR
-127 HVTTTRARTSSIAQ
+127 HVTTNRARTSSLAQ
-141 PLPEDR
+141 PVPEDG
-147 DLSADPNY
+147 DLSTEPSY
-155 FDDPT
+155 FGDPT
-160 TSLVARQVNAEK
+160 ASVVARQLDVEK
-172 RRAERRRR
+172 RRAQSQRRT
-180 QDVALLADF
+180 DAALMADL
-189 DDDDND
+189 DDDDD
-195 DNDLYASS
+195 DDEDDDDLHAESMS
-203 ADEAAV
+203 FTDRRDANSVDQAAARTSRNAQAAAAAV
-209 RRSRIAEAAGVAEEY
+209 AAEEY
-224 DYFSRSGSSYDKG
+224 DYFSRSGSNYD
-237 KAKASMPPTQ
+237 AAN
-247 GTAKT
+247 AKT
-252 LYWSSASASD
+252 AATASGSGGSGSKANRLSWSSASASD

-268 GESHSFHAPA
+268 AEGHALIA
-278 PSTTARALAPPL
+278 PTLPSGPRSLAPPL
-290 DPTVPPVDPAAG
+290 DPLAPSVDAPPG

-312 ADLHTPADIGEHE
+312 QDLHTPADLGDHE

-373 RWLDIKATLRGR
+373 RWLDIRATLRGR
-385 GLQRGAIDEEEKRL
+385 GMQRGAIDEEQKRL
-399 KEGFGKMLNDLVREV
+399 KGGFGKMLNDLVAEV
-414 RDCRAEHMALA
+414 RDCRAQHIASADSREPRPSSSAGNLSSSGVQDKPA
-425 DRRTSQGTVS
+425 SASEASAETQSDRR
-435 STNASQNIQTGASE
+435 
-449 TNMSAGQG
+449 
-457 VGDTDQVKSEN
+457 
-468 ADSDERSAPA
+468 DSDSASVA
-478 RGTDPEKEAVL
+478 TTATDKEMVL
-489 TEIGQLL
+489 AEIGALL
-496 GRIDS
+496 SRIDS
-501 AEEQFPSSR
+501 AEEQFPSTR
-510 RAVEIVPEWGDVEV
+510 RAVEIVPAWGEPEV
-524 QAKLGALYSWYNT
+524 QSKLAALYSWFNT

-549 KWTGSESLEI
+549 KWTGSDTLEI
-559 AAHGVERNKS
+559 AAHSARNWDSECKKS
-569 ESENR
+569 A
-574 NLREQQRAG
+574 EQHDQPRSG
-583 QAAAD
+583 RPPVDD
-588 EGSTFVERIQKEG
+588 ESTFVERIQKEG

-610 TLASLYQLII
+610 TLASLYQLIT

-626 LKYHVQFERMA
+626 FKHHKEFERMA

-642 PELATLINFPTRLM
+642 PELVTLINFPTRLM

-664 DYTGKLAEPSVLIV
+664 DYAGKLAEPSVLIV

-696 LHYTSI
+696 LHYTGI

-707 ERGWDLA
+707 DRGWDLA
-714 PCIAEGYDEVLR
+714 PCIAEGYDDVLR

-790 YFNRELTATMTQQDQ
+790 YFNRELTATMLQQDQ
-805 HGRRLPDPASGPV
+805 HGRRLPKPTSGPV
-818 GLAKTDQ
+818 GLAKPEP
-825 APNLAASAGAGHMP
+825 ASNLGSAAAT
-839 HGRDLITLEDRVK
+839 GRDVHGKSFITLEDRAK

-881 AAEFDLGTL
+881 AAEYDLGTL
-890 RPSADY
+890 RPSAEY
-896 LEADDHSVTEHSDTA
+896 LEADDRSVAEYSDVA
-911 NSAGMTLSSFMLT
+911 SSSAMTLSSFMLT
-924 LIHHDYFLVYTEA
+924 LIDHDYFLVYTEA
-937 LEENGIYLIAE
+937 LEENGIYLVAE
-948 PSLQDKPDLIQE
+948 PSLQDKPELIQD

-972 EEESAM
+972 DEDSVM

-988 ADGEDGDDTAAGGVG
+988 ADGDDGDETTAAGVG
-1003 SASALREQLE
+1003 NANALREQID
-1013 KQTGANTSAAGG
+1013 KQTGAASASGVAGAG
-1025 TGTTGNDEDAD
+1025 AGRSDEDAESH
-1036 DRPRYILLLSPRDPF
+1036 PRYILLLSPRDPF
-1051 MWTGKVMHHVMPRAD
+1051 MWTGKVMHHVMPRVD

-1076 IADGPKGRLELAK
+1076 IADGAKGRLELAK
-1089 RHFQRIFAHTGT
+1089 RHFQSIFSQPTQAGAPE
-1101 GDEVDDTSEDGQAAF
+1101 DEDASDDGHNTF
-1116 PLETLNHQ
+1116 PLETLNEQ

-1131 QSGLED
+1131 QSGLEE

-1162 LGRRALAK
+1162 LGVRARAK
-1170 GGTPSSTTTEGT
+1170 SGTPRSTTSDNT
-1182 AGGLGSSCD
+1182 AGALGGSCD

-1213 SIRLRDQMT
+1213 SVRLRDQMT
-1222 LALGQLAIDWIA
+1222 LALGRLAIDWIA
-1234 FICDDCVPSE
+1234 FICDDCIPSE
-1244 RKTFKWAVT
+1244 RKTFKWAVS

-1304 AQEEQEKM
+1304 AQEDQERL
-1312 EREKAERN
+1312 EREKAERH
-1320 RISSGGTDA
+1320 RISAGGADA
-1329 VQNLSEDF
+1329 AQSLSEDF
-1337 QSSRLQSN
+1337 QALRLQSN
-1345 GDAASPAQTTK
+1345 GEAPSSAQVERAK
-1356 SALVGPGIGAQMLV
+1356 SALVGPGIGAQMLI
-1370 NKLDAAIQATEERWI
+1370 NKLDAGMQATEERWI
-1385 SKVLEWDAARHDL
+1385 SKVLEWDAARSQMEA
-1398 DVEQRLIGRV
+1398 EQRLIGRV

-1520 ALLEHGRIEDETVIQ
+1520 ALLEHGRIEDEAVIQ
-1535 VYTLQML
+1535 IYTLQML

-1599 NIGMMAQGADGGKQ
+1599 NIGMMAAGEAGKQ

-1623 QGTPMYMSPEVVKG
+1623 QGTPMYMSPEVIKG
-1637 NVDVP
+1637 NADVP

-1708 PRQRPTAIQLKEDL
+1708 PRQRPTAIQLKEDP
-1722 WMRNLIEELDAA
+1722 WMLSLIEELDAA
-1734 NEAEAAAELAGV
+1734 NAAEEAAELAG
-1746 PVGGLLPG
+1746 GGMLAE
-1754 DGGYDDM
+1754 GGYDDTA
-1761 GSQSSGSSVTSSLEA
+1761 SHSSGSSVNSLEPGHHA
-1776 GHNPVAFGQ
+1776 GAFGAA
-1785 GVPQTP
+1785 PATP
-1791 GVQPSLFKSLDRNVS
+1791 GVGSAFKSLDRNVS

-1814 WSISE
+1814 WSNSE
-1819 TGAAGSS
+1819 AAASASS
-1826 SSGGGTGITTPYNP
+1826 GGTGITTPYNP

-1853 QTQQKEN
+1853 QTQQQKADATGDSDVQMNDGESGI
-1860 GAQQKDET
+1860 GA
-1868 QQSNTL
+1868 S
-1874 QPSASNEHNTAD
+1874 
-1886 EEMQPDMQE
+1886 
-1895 DTHLAS
+1895 
-1901 KNNDAADER
+1901 R
-1910 PLHVPGHPNHSH
+1910 PKHVPGHPNHTH
-1922 PGYPALVADMQ
+1922 PGSEAIVADMQ
-1933 YQKEAAQRRAM
+1933 YHKEEVQRQAM
-1944 LRQDSSLSTLPDES
+1944 LRNDSELSTLPDES

>member
-1 MSNPAYGDVA
+1 MSDPNHN
-11 GPSNTLAGPSSLAE
+11 SNDEVNDDNIARPSSFAHGT
-25 DPIREEEHEQHEQHE
+25 IREEDQEQA
-40 QHQSQSVNL
+40 QSQS
-49 HPDPVAATL
+49 DPAPRNRVA
-58 KRRIPSV
+58 SV
-65 SFREPD
+65 SFREPEI
-71 TSFNDESSQAAP
+71 TSDHDSTANTFFATDHDDASQS
-83 FDAALAAGD
+83 GS
-92 GAAGTH
+92 GGR
-98 GDPSQRI
+98 QRI
-105 PAVGLGTR
+105 PAAGIGTR
-113 TQPRRVPRPSSSLR
+113 TGPRRAPRSSASLR
-127 HVTTTRARTSSIAQ
+127 HVTSSRARTSSLAQ
-141 PLPEDR
+141 PVPEDQ
-147 DLSADPNY
+147 DLVTDPNY
-155 FDDPT
+155 VDDPT
-160 TSLVARQVNAEK
+160 TSLVARQVRVEK
-172 RRAERRRR
+172 RRVERQRR
-180 QDVALLADF
+180 QDAALLADF
-189 DDDDND
+189 DDDDD
-195 DNDLYASS
+195 DNQYSGEHYADK
-203 ADEAAV
+203 ADATAA
-209 RRSRIAEAAGVAEEY
+209 RRSRNAEAAAVADQC
-224 DYFSRSGSSYDKG
+224 DYFSRSGSAYDKG
-237 KAKASMPPTQ
+237 KSKASIPPPANA
-247 GTAKT
+247 GGGT

-268 GESHSFHAPA
+268 GQGHSL
-278 PSTTARALAPPL
+278 TGTALSRSLAPL
-290 DPTVPPVDPAAG
+290 DPAAPAIDSVAG
-302 VTATPGPSFP
+302 LTATSGPSFP
-312 ADLHTPADIGEHE
+312 ADLHTPADLGEHE
-325 TPILNPQHRMEWQS
+325 TPILNPKHRMEWQS

-373 RWLDIKATLRGR
+373 RWLDIKATLRGH

-399 KEGFGKMLNDLVREV
+399 KEGFGKMLKDLVQEV
-414 RDCRAEHMALA
+414 RDCRAEQIAQA
-425 DRRTSQGTVS
+425 DRRAAQGSSSSADVSQTAKADNSEAGSSAKETS
-435 STNASQNIQTGASE
+435 N
-449 TNMSAGQG
+449 
-457 VGDTDQVKSEN
+457 DTEHTKSGKVE
-468 ADSDERSAPA
+468 SDDAPPPA
-478 RGTDPEKEAVL
+478 ALTDKEMEKEKVL
-489 TEIGQLL
+489 TEIRHLL
-496 GRIDS
+496 SRIDS
-501 AEEQFPSSR
+501 AEEQFPSTK
-510 RAVEIVPEWGDVEV
+510 RAIEIVPEWGDAEV
-524 QAKLGALYSWYNT
+524 QAKMGVLYSWYST
-537 TTSLRLQIDILR
+537 TTALRLQIGILR
-549 KWTGSESLEI
+549 KWTGSDTLEI
-559 AAHGVERNKS
+559 AAHGAQKWDEERKKS
-569 ESENR
+569 DTNGHMPRDPNR
-574 NLREQQRAG
+574 SNRPAP
-583 QAAAD
+583 D
-588 EGSTFVERIQKEG
+588 EDSTFVERIQKEG

-610 TLASLYQLII
+610 TLASLYQLIT

-626 LKYHVQFERMA
+626 LKYHKQFDRLA

-642 PELATLINFPTRLM
+642 PELVTLINFPTRLM

-664 DYTGKLAEPSVLIV
+664 DYAGKLAEPSVLIV

-707 ERGWDLA
+707 ERGWDLE
-714 PCIAEGYDEVLR
+714 PCIAEGYDQVLR

-790 YFNRELTATMTQQDQ
+790 YFNRELTAAMTQQDQ
-805 HGRRLPDPASGPV
+805 HGRRLPNPASGPV

-825 APNLAASAGAGHMP
+825 APNLGTGAAT
-839 HGRDLITLEDRVK
+839 GRDSHGKSFITLEDRAK

-881 AAEFDLGTL
+881 AAEYDLGTL

-896 LEADDHSVTEHSDTA
+896 LEADDRSVAEFSDATNA
-911 NSAGMTLSSFMLT
+911 GGMTLSSFMLT
-924 LIHHDYFLVYTEA
+924 LIDHDYFLVYTEA

-978 AAEATANALN
+978 AAEATANVLN
-988 ADGEDGDDTAAGGVG
+988 ADGDDGDETTAGGVANTN
-1003 SASALREQLE
+1003 SLRDSIE
-1013 KQTGANTSAAGG
+1013 KQTGAHHAAAAAG
-1025 TGTTGNDEDAD
+1025 NASALAEDDAD
-1036 DRPRYILLLSPRDPF
+1036 ERPRYILLLSPRDPF
-1051 MWTGKVMHHVMPRAD
+1051 MWTGKVMHHVMPRVD
-1066 IALADRRVRL
+1066 ISLADRRVRL
-1076 IADGPKGRLELAK
+1076 IADGPKGRLELAR
-1089 RHFQRIFAHTGT
+1089 RHFQRIFAHANTG
-1101 GDEVDDTSEDGQAAF
+1101 EEPDDGSEDGHAAF
-1116 PLETLNHQ
+1116 PLETLNDH

-1162 LGRRALAK
+1162 LGASARARS
-1170 GGTPSSTTTEGT
+1170 GTPCSSTNENP
-1182 AGGLGSSCD
+1182 GGLGGNCD

-1213 SIRLRDQMT
+1213 SARLRDQMT
-1222 LALGQLAIDWIA
+1222 LALGRLAIDWVA

-1304 AQEEQEKM
+1304 AQEEKEEL

-1320 RISSGGTDA
+1320 RITAGGADA
-1329 VQNLSEDF
+1329 VQKLSEDF
-1337 QSSRLQSN
+1337 QALKLHGAN
-1345 GDAASPAQTTK
+1345 GEQQQQ
-1356 SALVGPGIGAQMLV
+1356 ALVGPGIGAQMLV
-1370 NKLDAAIQATEERWI
+1370 NKLDSAMQATEERWI
-1385 SKVLEWDAARHDL
+1385 SKVLEWDAARNEL
-1398 DVEQRLIGRV
+1398 DTEQRLIGRV

-1589 QRSRKTGGLG
+1589 QRSRKTGGLS
-1599 NIGMMAQGADGGKQ
+1599 NIGMITQGGEGGKQ

-1623 QGTPMYMSPEVVKG
+1623 QGTPMYMSPEVIKG
-1637 NVDVP
+1637 NADVP

-1708 PRQRPTAIQLKEDL
+1708 PRQRPTAIQLKEDP
-1722 WMRNLIEELDAA
+1722 WMRSLIEELDAA
-1734 NEAEAAAELAGV
+1734 NEAEAAAELAGG
-1746 PVGGLLPG
+1746 VGV
-1754 DGGYDDM
+1754 GGYDDL
-1761 GSQSSGSSVTSSLEA
+1761 GSSSGSSVTNSLD
-1776 GHNPVAFGQ
+1776 GSRYLS
-1785 GVPQTP
+1785 TP
-1791 GVQPSLFKSLDRNVS
+1791 GIGGGGGGGGGGVFKSLDRNVS

-1814 WSISE
+1814 WSSSE
-1819 TGAAGSS
+1819 TWAAGSS
-1826 SSGGGTGITTPYNP
+1826 NSSGGTEITTPYNP
-1840 SMSLRASLGFRQQ
+1840 SMSLRASLGFGQQ
-1853 QTQQKEN
+1853 QQEKGERDSKHSKEAAVAGGDEAMPDDPAEHTTQASE
-1860 GAQQKDET
+1860 AET
-1868 QQSNTL
+1868 NV
-1874 QPSASNEHNTAD
+1874 ER
-1886 EEMQPDMQE
+1886 
-1895 DTHLAS
+1895 
-1901 KNNDAADER
+1901 ER
-1910 PLHVPGHPNHSH
+1910 PLHMPGHPNHSH
-1922 PGYPALVADMQ
+1922 PGSSAIVADYQ
-1933 YQKEAAQRRAM
+1933 YQKEEAQRLAM
-1944 LRQDSSLSTLPDES
+1944 LRHDSSFSTLPDESDV

>member
-1 MSNPAYGDVA
+1 MSDSDQTGDA
-11 GPSNTLAGPSSLAE
+11 DPNSLAE
-25 DPIREEEHEQHEQHE
+25 DPILEEEQAEDGEEQQDASGQQDPPATAEH
-40 QHQSQSVNL
+40 SQTGT
-49 HPDPVAATL
+49 PPRPK
-58 KRRIPSV
+58 KRGPSV
-65 SFREPD
+65 SFQELD
-71 TSFNDESSQAAP
+71 DSIDEDQASS
-83 FDAALAAGD
+83 DAAVTTTTPQD
-92 GAAGTH
+92 GSTQ
-98 GDPSQRI
+98 QRI
-105 PAVGLGTR
+105 PAAGVGTR
-113 TQPRRVPRPSSSLR
+113 TQPRRAPRSSSSLR
-127 HVTTTRARTSSIAQ
+127 HVTTARARTTSLSQ

-147 DLSADPNY
+147 DLSTDSTY
-155 FDDPT
+155 YDDPT
-160 TSLVARQVNAEK
+160 TSLVARQVNVEK
-172 RRAERRRR
+172 RRAERQRRR
-180 QDVALLADF
+180 DAALLPDF
-189 DDDDND
+189 DDDDDGSD
-195 DNDLYASS
+195 DEEPNANSS
-203 ADEAAV
+203 DEAVAA
-209 RRSRIAEAAGVAEEY
+209 RRMRNAEAVGATEEH
-224 DYFSRSGSSYDKG
+224 DYFSRSGNPYDKG
-237 KAKASMPPTQ
+237 KAKASIPPSK
-247 GTAKT
+247 GSAFN
-252 LYWSSASASD
+252 WSSASASD

-268 GESHSFHAPA
+268 GESHSLLA
-278 PSTTARALAPPL
+278 ARASAEPSLGPSH
-290 DPTVPPVDPAAG
+290 DPMASSIDAVAG
-302 VTATPGPSFP
+302 VSATPGPNFP
-312 ADLHTPADIGEHE
+312 LDLHTPADLGEHE

-339 MLESVLNSEV
+339 MLGSVLNSEV

-385 GLQRGAIDEEEKRL
+385 GTHRDATEQEEKRL
-399 KEGFGKMLNDLVREV
+399 KQGFGKMLRDLVQEV
-414 RDCRAEHMALA
+414 RDCRSQQIALA
-425 DRRTSQGTVS
+425 DSRSVQASSNSTATTPSQTAPRRGSDADNLTQEVS
-435 STNASQNIQTGASE
+435 SGFE
-449 TNMSAGQG
+449 
-457 VGDTDQVKSEN
+457 
-468 ADSDERSAPA
+468 
-478 RGTDPEKEAVL
+478 PEKAASDAEAAVL
-489 TEIGQLL
+489 AEKNKVLLEIGELL
-496 GRIDS
+496 EKIDR
-501 AEEQFPSSR
+501 AEEQFPSTK
-510 RAVEIVPEWGDVEV
+510 RAIQMVPEWGDVEV
-524 QAKLGALYSWYNT
+524 QAKLAAIYSWYNT
-537 TTSLRLQIDILR
+537 TTSLRLQINILR

-559 AAHGVERNKS
+559 APRGARAYGNEREKGA
-569 ESENR
+569 
-574 NLREQQRAG
+574 QQRSG
-583 QAAAD
+583 KAAAD
-588 EGSTFVERIQKEG
+588 DDSTFVERIQKEG

-610 TLASLYQLII
+610 TLASLYQLIT
-620 KAKETI
+620 KSKETI
-626 LKYHVQFERMA
+626 FRYHKEFERMA
-637 LPSFE
+637 LPAFE
-642 PELATLINFPTRLM
+642 PELITLISFPTRLM
-656 QGALRLRL
+656 QGALRFRL
-664 DYTGKLAEPSVLIV
+664 DYAGKLAEPSVLIV

-696 LHYTSI
+696 LHYTSTI
-702 IVADP
+702 IAEP
-707 ERGWDLA
+707 ERGWNLS
-714 PCIAEGYDEVLR
+714 PCIAEGYDDVLR

-790 YFNRELTATMTQQDQ
+790 YFNRELTATVTQQDQ
-805 HGRRLPDPASGPV
+805 HGRRLPNPTAGPV
-818 GLAKTDQ
+818 GLAKSDP
-825 APNLAASAGAGHMP
+825 APAAGRGAHEKNF
-839 HGRDLITLEDRVK
+839 ITLEDRAK

-881 AAEFDLGTL
+881 AAEFDLGNL
-890 RPSADY
+890 RPSSDY
-896 LEADDHSVTEHSDTA
+896 LEADDRSIAEFSDVTNTG
-911 NSAGMTLSSFMLT
+911 GMTLSSFMQT
-924 LIHHDYFLVYTEA
+924 LIDHDYFLVYTET
-937 LEENGIYLIAE
+937 LEENGIYLVAE
-948 PSLQDKPDLIQE
+948 PSLQDRPDLIQE

-972 EEESAM
+972 EEDSALVQ
-978 AAEATANALN
+978 EATAQALN
-988 ADGEDGDDTAAGGVG
+988 ADGDEGDDATGTAGVG
-1003 SASALREQLE
+1003 NANALREQIE
-1013 KQTGANTSAAGG
+1013 KQPGSNANVANGSAPGSG
-1025 TGTTGNDEDAD
+1025 DEDAD
-1036 DRPRYILLLSPRDPF
+1036 NRPRYILLLSPRDPF
-1051 MWTGKVMHHVMPRAD
+1051 MWTGKVMHHIMPRVD
-1066 IALADRRVRL
+1066 ITLADRRVRL

-1089 RHFQRIFAHTGT
+1089 HHFQSIFANNATGE
-1101 GDEVDDTSEDGQAAF
+1101 DVDSEDGQAGF
-1116 PLETLNHQ
+1116 PLETLNDQ

-1162 LGRRALAK
+1162 LGVRARVRT
-1170 GGTPSSTTTEGT
+1170 GTPRSTTAETPV
-1182 AGGLGSSCD
+1182 AALGGSCD

-1213 SIRLRDQMT
+1213 SARLRDQMT
-1222 LALGQLAIDWIA
+1222 LALGRLAIDWIA

-1253 ALGNANHITSA
+1253 ALGNANHITSM

-1304 AQEEQEKM
+1304 AQEDQERLEG
-1312 EREKAERN
+1312 ERADRN
-1320 RISSGGTDA
+1320 RISAVGANA
-1329 VQNLSEDF
+1329 VQNLLEDF
-1337 QSSRLQSN
+1337 QQLRVQGN
-1345 GDAASPAQTTK
+1345 GDSTSLLEKTK
-1356 SALVGPGIGAQMLV
+1356 STWVGPGIGAQNLF
-1370 NKLDAAIQATEERWI
+1370 NKLDTAMQATEERWI
-1385 SKVLEWDAARHDL
+1385 SKMLEWDAARHELDL
-1398 DVEQRLIGRV
+1398 EQRLIGRV
-1408 LDDTRLEDRS
+1408 LDDTRLEDRN

-1472 PSLYQQIKDEMEVM
+1472 PSLLQQIKDEMEVM

-1589 QRSRKTGGLG
+1589 QRSRKTGGMG
-1599 NIGMMAQGADGGKQ
+1599 NIGMLAQGNDGGKQ

-1623 QGTPMYMSPEVVKG
+1623 QGTPMYMSPEVIKG
-1637 NVDVP
+1637 TPDVP
-1642 QSAADIWSLGCVV
+1642 HAAADIWSLGCVV

-1692 LSPLGIE
+1692 LSPMGIE

-1708 PRQRPTAIQLKEDL
+1708 PRQRPTAIQLKEDE
-1722 WMRNLIEELDAA
+1722 WMRSLIEELDAA
-1734 NEAEAAAELAGV
+1734 NEAEAAAELAGEMAYD
-1746 PVGGLLPG
+1746 PG
-1754 DGGYDDM
+1754 MDSG
-1761 GSQSSGSSVTSSLEA
+1761 SSGSSGTGSLEA
-1776 GHNPVAFGQ
+1776 GAGQ
-1785 GVPQTP
+1785 QT
-1791 GVQPSLFKSLDRNVS
+1791 GMFKSLDRNVS
-1806 SLNSTRSR
+1806 SLNSARSR
-1814 WSISE
+1814 WSSDA
-1819 TGAAGSS
+1819 GAGSGS
-1826 SSGGGTGITTPYNP
+1826 SGTGITTPYNP
-1840 SMSLRASLGFRQQ
+1840 SMSLKASLGYRQQ
-1853 QTQQKEN
+1853 QQLREQQQREQ
-1860 GAQQKDET
+1860 G
-1868 QQSNTL
+1868 
-1874 QPSASNEHNTAD
+1874 QPGDANPED
-1886 EEMQPDMQE
+1886 EEVKEKD
-1895 DTHLAS
+1895 D
-1901 KNNDAADER
+1901 DDEEGKR

-1922 PGYPALVADMQ
+1922 PGSEAIVADLQ
-1933 YQKEAAQRRAM
+1933 YHREEVQRLAM
-1944 LRQDSSLSTLPDES
+1944 LRHDSSLSTLPDE

>member
-1 MSNPAYGDVA
+1 MSEPPHDNDSAFR
-11 GPSNTLAGPSSLAE
+11 NNQAGPSSLVD
-25 DPIREEEHEQHEQHE
+25 DPIREEQEEEEEEKEEHDQHPPQTT
-40 QHQSQSVNL
+40 L
-49 HPDPVAATL
+49 HPDSAASPT
-58 KRRIPSV
+58 RRRVTSV
-65 SFREPD
+65 SFQEPD
-71 TSFNDESSQAAP
+71 TSNGDESSHS
-83 FDAALAAGD
+83 LAVDDRATASNGD
-92 GAAGTH
+92 RR
-98 GDPSQRI
+98 QRI
-105 PAVGLGTR
+105 PAAGLGTR
-113 TQPRRVPRPSSSLR
+113 TQPRPAPRSSSSLR
-127 HVTTTRARTSSIAQ
+127 HVTSTRARTSSIAQ

-147 DLSADPNY
+147 DLSTDPNY

-160 TSLVARQVNAEK
+160 ISLVARQVKVEK
-172 RRAERRRR
+172 RRAERQRR
-180 QDVALLADF
+180 QDTALLADF
-189 DDDDND
+189 DDDDD
-195 DNDLYASS
+195 DDDTDDHYGSS

-209 RRSRIAEAAGVAEEY
+209 RRSRNAEVAAIADEY
-224 DYFSRSGSSYDKG
+224 DYFSRSGSAYDKS
-237 KAKASMPPTQ
+237 KAKASIPPP
-247 GTAKT
+247 GNSAA
-252 LYWSSASASD
+252 LSWSSASASD

-268 GESHSFHAPA
+268 GESHSLNAPA
-278 PSTTARALAPPL
+278 APAAARTLAPPL
-290 DPTVPPVDPAAG
+290 DPMAPPIDTAIG

-312 ADLHTPADIGEHE
+312 ADLHTPADLGEHE

-339 MLESVLNSEV
+339 MLGSVLNSEV

-385 GLQRGAIDEEEKRL
+385 GLHRGAIDEEEKRL
-399 KEGFGKMLNDLVREV
+399 KDGFGKMLKDLVQEV
-414 RDCRAEHMALA
+414 RDCRAEHTATA
-425 DRRTSQGTVS
+425 ESRTGPSSSSSANVSQNARGDSSEMGS
-435 STNASQNIQTGASE
+435 STKEGTSDADPS
-449 TNMSAGQG
+449 
-457 VGDTDQVKSEN
+457 KSEKGE
-468 ADSDERSAPA
+468 SDQASVAPSE
-478 RGTDPEKEAVL
+478 GQTQKETVL
-489 TEIGQLL
+489 SEIGHLL

-501 AEEQFPSSR
+501 AEEQFPSTR
-510 RAVEIVPEWGDVEV
+510 RAVEIVPEWGDAEV

-549 KWTGSESLEI
+549 KWTGSDTLEI
-559 AAHGVERNKS
+559 AAHGTRDYDIERKRS
-569 ESENR
+569 ESQSHQQ
-574 NLREQQRAG
+574 REQQRSG
-583 QAAAD
+583 RAAAD
-588 EGSTFVERIQKEG
+588 DDSTFVERIQKEG

-626 LKYHVQFERMA
+626 LRFHKEFERMA

-642 PELATLINFPTRLM
+642 PELVTLINFPTRLM

-664 DYTGKLAEPSVLIV
+664 DYAGKLAEPSVLIV

-696 LHYTSI
+696 LNYTSI

-707 ERGWDLA
+707 GRGWDLA

-805 HGRRLPDPASGPV
+805 HGRRLPNPTSGPV
-818 GLAKTDQ
+818 GLAKSDQ
-825 APNLAASAGAGHMP
+825 APNLGTGAAAGHASNSKN
-839 HGRDLITLEDRVK
+839 LITLEDRAK

-881 AAEFDLGTL
+881 AAEYDLGTL

-896 LEADDHSVTEHSDTA
+896 LEADDQSIAGYSDATNA
-911 NSAGMTLSSFMLT
+911 GGMTLSSFMLT
-924 LIHHDYFLVYTEA
+924 LIDHDYFLVYTEA

-972 EEESAM
+972 EEESAL
-978 AAEATANALN
+978 AADATANALN
-988 ADGEDGDDTAAGGVG
+988 VDGEDGEDTAAGGAG
-1003 SASALREQLE
+1003 NANALREQLE
-1013 KQTGANTSAAGG
+1013 KQTGANAAAAAAAG
-1025 TGTTGNDEDAD
+1025 TGTGGADDDAD
-1036 DRPRYILLLSPRDPF
+1036 EHPRYILLLSPRDPF
-1051 MWTGKVMHHVMPRAD
+1051 MWTGKVMHHIMPRVD

-1089 RHFQRIFAHTGT
+1089 RHFQSVFAHTGT
-1101 GDEVDDTSEDGQAAF
+1101 GEDVDDGSEDGHAAF
-1116 PLETLNHQ
+1116 PLETLNDQ

-1162 LGRRALAK
+1162 LGVRARAR
-1170 GGTPSSTTTEGT
+1170 GGTPRSTTSENA
-1182 AGGLGSSCD
+1182 AGGLGGNCD

-1213 SIRLRDQMT
+1213 SARLRDQMT
-1222 LALGQLAIDWIA
+1222 LALARLAIDWIA

-1274 FALLRSKVASCM
+1274 FALLRAKVASCM

-1304 AQEEQEKM
+1304 AQEEQEKL

-1320 RISSGGTDA
+1320 RITAGGADA

-1337 QSSRLQSN
+1337 QSLRLQGN
-1345 GDAASPAQTTK
+1345 GEAASQGQATK
-1356 SALVGPGIGAQMLV
+1356 ASLVGPGIGAQMLV
-1370 NKLDAAIQATEERWI
+1370 NKLDAAMQATEERWI
-1385 SKVLEWDAARHDL
+1385 SKVLEWDAARHEL
-1398 DVEQRLIGRV
+1398 EAEQRLIGRV

-1599 NIGMMAQGADGGKQ
+1599 NIGMMAQGMDGGKQ

-1623 QGTPMYMSPEVVKG
+1623 QGTPMYMSPEVIKG
-1637 NVDVP
+1637 NADVP

-1692 LSPLGIE
+1692 LSPMGIE

-1708 PRQRPTAIQLKEDL
+1708 PRQRPTAIQLKEDP
-1722 WMRNLIEELDAA
+1722 WMRSLIEELDAA

-1746 PVGGLLPG
+1746 PVGGMLPG
-1754 DGGYDDM
+1754 DVGYDDM
-1761 GSQSSGSSVTSSLEA
+1761 SQSSGSSVTSSLEA
-1776 GHNPVAFGQ
+1776 GHHAFGQ
-1785 GVPQTP
+1785 GVGNPQTP
-1791 GVQPSLFKSLDRNVS
+1791 GVQPSSLFKSLDRNVS

-1814 WSISE
+1814 WNSSE
-1819 TGAAGSS
+1819 AGGGGGSS
-1826 SSGGGTGITTPYNP
+1826 SGGTGITTPYNP
-1840 SMSLRASLGFRQQ
+1840 SMSLKASLGFRQQ
-1853 QTQQKEN
+1853 QTQQQKEAEPAH
-1860 GAQQKDET
+1860 GQDDDAQQPEANGVEPEEERMQLD
-1868 QQSNTL
+1868 QQ
-1874 QPSASNEHNTAD
+1874 E
-1886 EEMQPDMQE
+1886 
-1895 DTHLAS
+1895 
-1901 KNNDAADER
+1901 AADQNERNGER

-1922 PGYPALVADMQ
+1922 PGYPAIVADLQ
-1933 YQKEAAQRRAM
+1933 YQKEEAQRMAM
-1944 LRQDSSLSTLPDES
+1944 LRHDSSLSTLPDES

>member
-1 MSNPAYGDVA
+1 MSD
-11 GPSNTLAGPSSLAE
+11 PSNHSNDESSDNNIADPSSLAYST
-25 DPIREEEHEQHEQHE
+25 IREQEQDQA
-40 QHQSQSVNL
+40 QSQFESL
-49 HPDPVAATL
+49 RAELDDAAPRKRVA
-58 KRRIPSV
+58 SV
-65 SFREPD
+65 SFQEPD
-71 TSFNDESSQAAP
+71 ITSDQDSAQEASAATC
-83 FDAALAAGD
+83 LAADHDDASKSGSD
-92 GAAGTH
+92 GR
-98 GDPSQRI
+98 QRI
-105 PAVGLGTR
+105 PAAGIGTR
-113 TQPRRVPRPSSSLR
+113 TGPRRAPRSSASLR
-127 HVTTTRARTSSIAQ
+127 HVASNRARTSSLAQ
-141 PLPEDR
+141 PVPEDR
-147 DLSADPNY
+147 DLVTDSNY
-155 FDDPT
+155 VDDPT
-160 TSLVARQVNAEK
+160 TSLVARQVKVEK
-172 RRAERRRR
+172 RRAERQHR
-180 QDVALLADF
+180 QDAALLADF
-189 DDDDND
+189 DDDDD
-195 DNDLYASS
+195 DDDQYSDEHYADI
-203 ADEAAV
+203 ADAAAA
-209 RRSRIAEAAGVAEEY
+209 RRSRHAQVAAVDDEY
-224 DYFSRSGSSYDKG
+224 DYFSRSGSAYDKG
-237 KAKASMPPTQ
+237 KSKASIPPPGNGG
-247 GTAKT
+247 GT
-252 LYWSSASASD
+252 LSWSSASASD

-268 GESHSFHAPA
+268 GEGHSLNP
-278 PSTTARALAPPL
+278 TTASRTLVPPL
-290 DPTVPPVDPAAG
+290 DPLAPASDSVAG

-312 ADLHTPADIGEHE
+312 ADLHTPADLGEHE
-325 TPILNPQHRMEWQS
+325 TPILNPKHRMEWQS

-399 KEGFGKMLNDLVREV
+399 KEGFGKMLKDLVQEV
-414 RDCRAEHMALA
+414 RDCRAEQIAQA
-425 DRRTSQGTVS
+425 DKVAGQNTSS
-435 STNASQNIQTGASE
+435 SVDASQTAR
-449 TNMSAGQG
+449 
-457 VGDTDQVKSEN
+457 
-468 ADSDERSAPA
+468 ADSSEASSSAKETSNDTEQTKSDRDESHQAPPA
-478 RGTDPEKEAVL
+478 PTEKEIEKEKVL
-489 TEIGQLL
+489 TQIGHLL
-496 GRIDS
+496 SRIDS
-501 AEEQFPSSR
+501 AEEQFPSTK
-510 RAVEIVPEWGDVEV
+510 RAIEIVPEWGHAEV
-524 QAKLGALYSWYNT
+524 QAKMGVLYSWYNMT
-537 TTSLRLQIDILR
+537 TALRLQIGILR
-549 KWTGSESLEI
+549 KWTGSETLEI
-559 AAHGVERNKS
+559 AAHGAREWDAETNGHTPRDPYRS
-569 ESENR
+569 NR
-574 NLREQQRAG
+574 PAP
-583 QAAAD
+583 D
-588 EGSTFVERIQKEG
+588 EDSTFVERIQKEG

-610 TLASLYQLII
+610 TLASLYQLIT

-626 LKYHVQFERMA
+626 LKFHKEFNRLA

-642 PELATLINFPTRLM
+642 PELVTLINFPTRLM

-664 DYTGKLAEPSVLIV
+664 DYAGKLAEPSVLIV

-707 ERGWDLA
+707 ERGWDLE

-726 SALKFFFKLLR
+726 KALKFFFKLLR

-805 HGRRLPDPASGPV
+805 HGRRLPNPTSGPV

-825 APNLAASAGAGHMP
+825 APNLGTGAATGREP
-839 HGRDLITLEDRVK
+839 HGKDFITLEDRAK

-881 AAEFDLGTL
+881 AAEYDLGTL

-896 LEADDHSVTEHSDTA
+896 LEADDRSVAEFNDATNA
-911 NSAGMTLSSFMLT
+911 GGMTLSSFMLT
-924 LIHHDYFLVYTEA
+924 LIDHDYFLVYTEA
-937 LEENGIYLIAE
+937 LEENGIYLVAE

-960 LVCKCLHRVRPG
+960 LICKCLHRVRPG

-988 ADGEDGDDTAAGGVG
+988 ADGDDGEETTAGGVG
-1003 SASALREQLE
+1003 NANTLRESIE
-1013 KQTGANTSAAGG
+1013 KQTGASHAAAAAG
-1025 TGTTGNDEDAD
+1025 NASALAEDDAD
-1036 DRPRYILLLSPRDPF
+1036 ERPRYILLLSPRDPF
-1051 MWTGKVMHHVMPRAD
+1051 MWTGKVMHHVMPRVD

-1089 RHFQRIFAHTGT
+1089 RHFQHIFAHANTG
-1101 GDEVDDTSEDGQAAF
+1101 EEPDDGSEDGQAAF
-1116 PLETLNHQ
+1116 PLETLNDH

-1162 LGRRALAK
+1162 LGVRARARS
-1170 GGTPSSTTTEGT
+1170 GTPRSTTSENP
-1182 AGGLGSSCD
+1182 GGLGGNCD

-1213 SIRLRDQMT
+1213 SARLRDQMT
-1222 LALGQLAIDWIA
+1222 LALGRLAIDWIA

-1264 ENIFR
+1264 ENIFH

-1304 AQEEQEKM
+1304 AQEEQEKL

-1320 RISSGGTDA
+1320 RITAGGADA

-1337 QSSRLQSN
+1337 QSLKLHGANGEQQS
-1345 GDAASPAQTTK
+1345 SKT
-1356 SALVGPGIGAQMLV
+1356 ALLGPGIGAQMLV
-1370 NKLDAAIQATEERWI
+1370 NKLDSAMQATEERWI
-1385 SKVLEWDAARHDL
+1385 SKVLEWDAARHEL
-1398 DVEQRLIGRV
+1398 DTEQRLIGRV

-1599 NIGMMAQGADGGKQ
+1599 NIGMIAQGGEGGKQ

-1623 QGTPMYMSPEVVKG
+1623 QGTPMYMSPEVIKG
-1637 NVDVP
+1637 NSDVP

-1708 PRQRPTAIQLKEDL
+1708 PRQRPTAIQLKEDP
-1722 WMRNLIEELDAA
+1722 WMRSLIEELDAA
-1734 NEAEAAAELAGV
+1734 NAAEAAAELAGV
-1746 PVGGLLPG
+1746 GV
-1754 DGGYDDM
+1754 GGYDDM
-1761 GSQSSGSSVTSSLEA
+1761 GSSSGSSVTNSIDAS
-1776 GHNPVAFGQ
+1776 Q
-1785 GVPQTP
+1785 YPQTP
-1791 GVQPSLFKSLDRNVS
+1791 GVGQQGGGSGFKSLDRNVS

-1814 WSISE
+1814 WSSSE
-1819 TGAAGSS
+1819 AGAAGGGGSNSS
-1826 SSGGGTGITTPYNP
+1826 GGTGITTPYNP

-1853 QTQQKEN
+1853 QQN
-1860 GAQQKDET
+1860 GETDAKHSEEEAAAGGDEDAMQTDDAQDSQA
-1868 QQSNTL
+1868 Q
-1874 QPSASNEHNTAD
+1874 AD
-1886 EEMQPDMQE
+1886 ESPAVGEKPGR
-1895 DTHLAS
+1895 
-1901 KNNDAADER
+1901 ER
-1910 PLHVPGHPNHSH
+1910 PLHIPGHPNHSH
-1922 PGYPALVADMQ
+1922 PGSSAIVADLQ
-1933 YQKEAAQRRAM
+1933 YQKEEAQRLAM
-1944 LRQDSSLSTLPDES
+1944 LRHDSSLSTLSDESKP

>member
-1 MSNPAYGDVA
+1 
-11 GPSNTLAGPSSLAE
+11 
-25 DPIREEEHEQHEQHE
+25 
-40 QHQSQSVNL
+40 
-49 HPDPVAATL
+49 
-58 KRRIPSV
+58 
-65 SFREPD
+65 
-71 TSFNDESSQAAP
+71 
-83 FDAALAAGD
+83 
-92 GAAGTH
+92 
-98 GDPSQRI
+98 
-105 PAVGLGTR
+105 
-113 TQPRRVPRPSSSLR
+113 
-127 HVTTTRARTSSIAQ
+127 
-141 PLPEDR
+141 
-147 DLSADPNY
+147 
-155 FDDPT
+155 
-160 TSLVARQVNAEK
+160 
-172 RRAERRRR
+172 
-180 QDVALLADF
+180 
-189 DDDDND
+189 
-195 DNDLYASS
+195 
-203 ADEAAV
+203 
-209 RRSRIAEAAGVAEEY
+209 
-224 DYFSRSGSSYDKG
+224 
-237 KAKASMPPTQ
+237 
-247 GTAKT
+247 
-252 LYWSSASASD
+252 
-262 DSDDWD
+262 
-268 GESHSFHAPA
+268 
-278 PSTTARALAPPL
+278 
-290 DPTVPPVDPAAG
+290 
-302 VTATPGPSFP
+302 
-312 ADLHTPADIGEHE
+312 
-325 TPILNPQHRMEWQS
+325 

-360 DTPDLSRQELSYQ
+360 DTPDLSRQELGYQ
-373 RWLDIKATLRGR
+373 RWLDIRATLRGR
-385 GLQRGAIDEEEKRL
+385 GSQRGAIDEEETRL
-399 KEGFGKMLNDLVREV
+399 KEGFGQMLKDLVQEI
-414 RDCRAEHMALA
+414 RDCRAEQIARA
-425 DRRTSQGTVS
+425 DS
-435 STNASQNIQTGASE
+435 
-449 TNMSAGQG
+449 G
-457 VGDTDQVKSEN
+457 VGPAPFTHSLSTPADSSEADSLAKENTSDSDPPRPENPN
-468 ADSDERSAPA
+468 AD
-478 RGTDPEKEAVL
+478 PEAAAILAEKDKVL
-489 TEIGQLL
+489 AEIGSLL

-501 AEEQFPSSR
+501 AEEQFPSNK
-510 RAVEIVPEWGDVEV
+510 RAIEIVPEWGDAEV
-524 QAKLGALYSWYNT
+524 QAKLATIYCWYNT

-549 KWTGSESLEI
+549 KWTGSDTLEI
-559 AAHGVERNKS
+559 NAHSSARDDDDERKK
-569 ESENR
+569 
-574 NLREQQRAG
+574 REQQQRPG
-583 QAAAD
+583 RAAAD
-588 EGSTFVERIQKEG
+588 EESTFVERIQKEG

-610 TLASLYQLII
+610 TLAGLYQLIN
-620 KAKETI
+620 KSKETI
-626 LKYHVQFERMA
+626 LKYNKEFTRMG
-637 LPSFE
+637 LPPFE
-642 PELATLINFPTRLM
+642 PELVTLINFPTSLM
-656 QGALRLRL
+656 QGALRFRL
-664 DYTGKLAEPSVLIV
+664 DYAGKLAEPSVLIV

-696 LHYTSI
+696 LHYQST

-707 ERGWDLA
+707 ERGWNLK
-714 PCIAEGYDEVLR
+714 PCIADGYDDVLR

-742 SVYFKETEILEPEWR
+742 SLYFKETEILEPEWR

-805 HGRRLPDPASGPV
+805 HGRRLPNPTSGPV
-818 GLAKTDQ
+818 GLAKSDQ
-825 APNLAASAGAGHMP
+825 TAPGAATGRTA
-839 HGRDLITLEDRVK
+839 HGKSFITLEDRAK
-852 WIHSVFDNVRIRS
+852 WIHSVFDSVRIRS

-881 AAEFDLGTL
+881 AAEYDLGTL
-890 RPSADY
+890 RPSSDY
-896 LEADDHSVTEHSDTA
+896 LEADDRSVAEYSEPNHPG
-911 NSAGMTLSSFMLT
+911 GMTLSSFMLT
-924 LIHHDYFLVYTEA
+924 LIDHDYFLVYTEA
-937 LEENGIYLIAE
+937 LEEDGIYLVAE

-972 EEESAM
+972 EEDSAM
-978 AAEATANALN
+978 AAEATATALN
-988 ADGEDGDDTAAGGVG
+988 ADGEEGEDTTAAAGVG
-1003 SASALREQLE
+1003 NATALRDQLE
-1013 KQTGANTSAAGG
+1013 KQTTASGLRATS
-1025 TGTTGNDEDAD
+1025 TKNDDDAD
-1036 DRPRYILLLSPRDPF
+1036 ESPRYILLLSPRDPF
-1051 MWTGKVMHHVMPRAD
+1051 MWTGKVMHHIMPRVD
-1066 IALADRRVRL
+1066 ISLADRRVRL

-1089 RHFQRIFAHTGT
+1089 RHFQSIFEHAVPAEG
-1101 GDEVDDTSEDGQAAF
+1101 GQDGSEDGQGAF
-1116 PLETLNHQ
+1116 PLETLNDQ

-1162 LGRRALAK
+1162 FGVRARAK
-1170 GGTPSSTTTEGT
+1170 SGTPRSTTTD
-1182 AGGLGSSCD
+1182 APIGGLGGSCD

-1213 SIRLRDQMT
+1213 SARLRDQMT
-1222 LALGQLAIDWIA
+1222 LALGRLAIDWIA

-1253 ALGNANHITSA
+1253 ALGNANHITST

-1274 FALLRSKVASCM
+1274 FALLRAKVASCM

-1304 AQEEQEKM
+1304 AQEDRERL
-1312 EREKAERN
+1312 EREKVERN
-1320 RISSGGTDA
+1320 RITAGSSEA
-1329 VQNLSEDF
+1329 VQNLAEDF
-1337 QSSRLQSN
+1337 EQLRVQSTDHAISMLEKAR
-1345 GDAASPAQTTK
+1345 
-1356 SALVGPGIGAQMLV
+1356 SALAGPGIGAQNLF
-1370 NKLDAAIQATEERWI
+1370 NKLDAAMQATEERWI
-1385 SKVLEWDAARHDL
+1385 SKMLEWDAARHEL

-1563 LLDHMGV
+1563 LLDHVGV

-1589 QRSRKTGGLG
+1589 QRSRKTGGMG
-1599 NIGMMAQGADGGKQ
+1599 NIGMLAQGAAEGGKQ

-1623 QGTPMYMSPEVVKG
+1623 QGTPMYMSPEVIKG
-1637 NVDVP
+1637 NSDGP

-1677 IGMAEQHPALPDPSQ
+1677 IGMAEQHPALPDSSQ
-1692 LSPLGIE
+1692 LSPMGIE

-1708 PRQRPTAIQLKEDL
+1708 PRQRPSAIQLKEDP
-1722 WMRNLIEELDAA
+1722 WMRSLIEELDAA
-1734 NEAEAAAELAGV
+1734 NEAEAAAELAGL
-1746 PVGGLLPG
+1746 PVGGLG
-1754 DGGYDDM
+1754 EASYEDVA
-1761 GSQSSGSSVTSSLEA
+1761 SSSSGSSHSNSLEA
-1776 GHNPVAFGQ
+1776 GHQA
-1785 GVPQTP
+1785 PQTP
-1791 GVQPSLFKSLDRNVS
+1791 GGQPSLFKSLDRNVS
-1806 SLNSTRSR
+1806 SLNSMRSR
-1814 WSISE
+1814 WSSSE
-1819 TGAAGSS
+1819 AASG
-1826 SSGGGTGITTPYNP
+1826 SSGGTGVTTPYNP

-1853 QTQQKEN
+1853 QQAQQKERI
-1860 GAQQKDET
+1860 
-1868 QQSNTL
+1868 
-1874 QPSASNEHNTAD
+1874 D
-1886 EEMQPDMQE
+1886 EEGGGDQPE
-1895 DTHLAS
+1895 EEAEE
-1901 KNNDAADER
+1901 AEER

-1922 PGYPALVADMQ
+1922 PGSSAIVADLQ
-1933 YQKEAAQRRAM
+1933 YSREEAQRQAM
-1944 LRQDSSLSTLPDES
+1944 LRHDSDMSALPDEP

>member
-1 MSNPAYGDVA
+1 M
-11 GPSNTLAGPSSLAE
+11 AGPSSLAYST
-25 DPIREEEHEQHEQHE
+25 IRKEEEQLPPQ
-40 QHQSQSVNL
+40 QSEN
-49 HPDPVAATL
+49 ATPR
-58 KRRIPSV
+58 KRVTSV
-65 SFREPD
+65 SFQEPEITSDEDSAHETSAD
-71 TSFNDESSQAAP
+71 TSFVADR
-83 FDAALAAGD
+83 DD
-92 GAAGTH
+92 GNKSGSD
-98 GDPSQRI
+98 GRQRI
-105 PAVGLGTR
+105 PAAGLGTR
-113 TQPRRVPRPSSSLR
+113 TGPRRAPRSSASLR
-127 HVTTTRARTSSIAQ
+127 HVTSNRARTSSLAQ
-141 PLPEDR
+141 PVPEDR
-147 DLSADPNY
+147 DLVTDPNY
-155 FDDPT
+155 VDDPT
-160 TSLVARQVNAEK
+160 TSLVARQVRVEK
-172 RRAERRRR
+172 RRAERQRR
-180 QDVALLADF
+180 QDAALLADF
-189 DDDDND
+189 DDDDQQFSD
-195 DNDLYASS
+195 I
-203 ADEAAV
+203 ADAAAA
-209 RRSRIAEAAGVAEEY
+209 RRSRNAQVATVADEY

-237 KAKASMPPTQ
+237 KSKASIPPS
-247 GTAKT
+247 GNAGGS
-252 LYWSSASASD
+252 LSWSSASASD

-268 GESHSFHAPA
+268 GDGLPYNANVASRS
-278 PSTTARALAPPL
+278 LAPPL
-290 DPTVPPVDPAAG
+290 DPLAPAIDSVAG
-302 VTATPGPSFP
+302 VAAIPGPSFP
-312 ADLHTPADIGEHE
+312 ADLHTPADLGEHE

-373 RWLDIKATLRGR
+373 RWLDIRATLRGR
-385 GLQRGAIDEEEKRL
+385 GLQRAAIDDEEKRL
-399 KEGFGKMLNDLVREV
+399 KEGFGKMLKDLVQEV
-414 RDCRAEHMALA
+414 RDCRTQIDKRAGQ
-425 DRRTSQGTVS
+425 TTPS
-435 STNASQNIQTGASE
+435 STDASHTAHANSSDASSSAKETSNDTGH
-449 TNMSAGQG
+449 T
-457 VGDTDQVKSEN
+457 KSEQ
-468 ADSDERSAPA
+468 DETDGTSAA
-478 RGTDPEKEAVL
+478 MTDKELEKEKVL
-489 TEIGQLL
+489 NEIGHLL
-496 GRIDS
+496 TRIDS
-501 AEEQFPSSR
+501 AEEQFPSTK
-510 RAVEIVPEWGDVEV
+510 RAFHIVPEWGDAEV
-524 QAKLGALYSWYNT
+524 QAKLGVLYSWYNT

-549 KWTGSESLEI
+549 KWTGSDTLEI
-559 AAHGVERNKS
+559 AAHGARDWDSERKKS
-569 ESENR
+569 ETNGHTPRDPNR
-574 NLREQQRAG
+574 SNRPAP
-583 QAAAD
+583 D
-588 EGSTFVERIQKEG
+588 EDSTFVERIQKEG

-610 TLASLYQLII
+610 TLASLYQLIT

-626 LKYHVQFERMA
+626 LKYHEEFDRFA

-642 PELATLINFPTRLM
+642 PELVTLINFPTRLM

-664 DYTGKLAEPSVLIV
+664 DYAGKLAEPSVLIV

-702 IVADP
+702 IVADA
-707 ERGWDLA
+707 ERGWNLE

-742 SVYFKETEILEPEWR
+742 SIYFKETEVLEPEWR

-790 YFNRELTATMTQQDQ
+790 YFNRELTATLTQEDY
-805 HGRRLPDPASGPV
+805 HGQRLPNPASGPV

-825 APNLAASAGAGHMP
+825 APNLGTSAASSRTAHSKDFIA
-839 HGRDLITLEDRVK
+839 IEDRAK

-881 AAEFDLGTL
+881 AAEYDLGTL

-896 LEADDHSVTEHSDTA
+896 LEADDRSVAEYSDATNA
-911 NSAGMTLSSFMLT
+911 GGMTLSSFMLT
-924 LIHHDYFLVYTEA
+924 LIDHDYFLVYTEA
-937 LEENGIYLIAE
+937 LEENGIYLVAE
-948 PSLQDKPDLIQE
+948 PSLQDRPDLIQE

-972 EEESAM
+972 EEDSAI

-988 ADGEDGDDTAAGGVG
+988 ADGEDGEETTAGGVG
-1003 SASALREQLE
+1003 NANALRDTIE
-1013 KQTGANTSAAGG
+1013 KQTGSHHAAAAAGN
-1025 TGTTGNDEDAD
+1025 GNAMTEDDAD

-1051 MWTGKVMHHVMPRAD
+1051 MWTGKVMHHVMPRVD
-1066 IALADRRVRL
+1066 ISLADRRVRL

-1089 RHFQRIFAHTGT
+1089 RHFQSIFAHANTG
-1101 GDEVDDTSEDGQAAF
+1101 EEPDDASEDGHAAF
-1116 PLETLNHQ
+1116 PLETLNGQ

-1162 LGRRALAK
+1162 LGVLASAK
-1170 GGTPSSTTTEGT
+1170 SGTPRSTTSENP
-1182 AGGLGSSCD
+1182 GGLGGGNLY
-1191 ELIQNCYS
+1191 ELTQNCYS

-1213 SIRLRDQMT
+1213 SAHLRDQMT
-1222 LALGQLAIDWIA
+1222 LALGRLAIDWIA

-1304 AQEEQEKM
+1304 AQEEQAKL
-1312 EREKAERN
+1312 EREKAERD
-1320 RISSGGTDA
+1320 RITAGGADA

-1337 QSSRLQSN
+1337 QALKLHNAAN
-1345 GDAASPAQTTK
+1345 GEQQQQQH
-1356 SALVGPGIGAQMLV
+1356 GPGIGAQMLF
-1370 NKLDAAIQATEERWI
+1370 NKLDAAMHATEERWI

-1398 DVEQRLIGRV
+1398 DTEQRLIGRV

-1599 NIGMMAQGADGGKQ
+1599 NIGMIAQGIEGGKQ

-1623 QGTPMYMSPEVVKG
+1623 QGTPMYMSPEVIKG
-1637 NVDVP
+1637 NADVP

-1708 PRQRPTAIQLKEDL
+1708 PRQRPTAIQLKEDP
-1722 WMRNLIEELDAA
+1722 WMRSLIEELDAA
-1734 NEAEAAAELAGV
+1734 NEAEAAAELAGA
-1746 PVGGLLPG
+1746 GGM
-1754 DGGYDDM
+1754 GGYDDM
-1761 GSQSSGSSVTSSLEA
+1761 GSSSGSSVTNSLDA
-1776 GHNPVAFGQ
+1776 SHY
-1785 GVPQTP
+1785 PQTP
-1791 GVQPSLFKSLDRNVS
+1791 GVGQGGGGGSGFKSLDRNVS

-1814 WSISE
+1814 WSNSE
-1819 TGAAGSS
+1819 AGATGGGEGGSNS
-1826 SSGGGTGITTPYNP
+1826 SGGTGITTPYSP

-1853 QTQQKEN
+1853 QQKSEQH
-1860 GAQQKDET
+1860 AAETDEAMP
-1868 QQSNTL
+1868 QLDEQDS
-1874 QPSASNEHNTAD
+1874 QPQPHQPQESDSATGGV
-1886 EEMQPDMQE
+1886 QE
-1895 DTHLAS
+1895 G
-1901 KNNDAADER
+1901 ER
-1910 PLHVPGHPNHSH
+1910 PLHIPGHPNHSH
-1922 PGYPALVADMQ
+1922 PGSSAIVADLQ
-1933 YQKEAAQRRAM
+1933 YQKEEAQRLAM
-1944 LRQDSSLSTLPDES
+1944 LRHDSSLSTLPDESEP

>member
-1 MSNPAYGDVA
+1 MSTSQHHTG
-11 GPSNTLAGPSSLAE
+11 AGPSSPAAGTSPLVE
-25 DPIREEEHEQHEQHE
+25 DPVREEEEENALGQAPSTAQHSELPA
-40 QHQSQSVNL
+40 SS
-49 HPDPVAATL
+49 PK
-58 KRRIPSV
+58 KRGPTV
-65 SFREPD
+65 SFQDPD
-71 TSFNDESSQAAP
+71 TSLDVEPSSSGDADDTAP
-83 FDAALAAGD
+83 N
-92 GAAGTH
+92 
-98 GDPSQRI
+98 QRI
-105 PAVGLGTR
+105 PAAGLGTR
-113 TQPRRVPRPSSSLR
+113 TQPRRAPRSSSSLR
-127 HVTTTRARTSSIAQ
+127 HVTTTRARTVGFSQ

-147 DLSADPNY
+147 DLSTDSNY
-155 FDDPT
+155 SDDPT
-160 TSLVARQVNAEK
+160 TSLVARQVNVEK
-172 RRAERRRR
+172 RRAERQR
-180 QDVALLADF
+180 QQDAALLADL
-189 DDDDND
+189 DDDDDED
-195 DNDLYASS
+195 DSDYHAGS
-203 ADEAAV
+203 ADEAVAA
-209 RRSRIAEAAGVAEEY
+209 RRMRNAQAARAADEY
-224 DYFSRSGSSYDKG
+224 DYFSRSGSTYDKG
-237 KAKASMPPTQ
+237 KAKASIPPPAN
-247 GTAKT
+247 GSA
-252 LYWSSASASD
+252 LNWSSASASD

-268 GESHSFHAPA
+268 GQSHSLLASGAPNA
-278 PSTTARALAPPL
+278 NRALAPPL
-290 DPTVPPVDPAAG
+290 EAMASPIDNLAS

-312 ADLHTPADIGEHE
+312 LDLHTPADLGEHE

-360 DTPDLSRQELSYQ
+360 DTPDLSRQQLSYQ

-385 GLQRGAIDEEEKRL
+385 GMQRRATEEEEKRL
-399 KEGFGKMLNDLVREV
+399 KEGFGKMLRDLVQEIRG
-414 RDCRAEHMALA
+414 CRAEHVALA
-425 DRRTSQGTVS
+425 ESRASRTPSAS
-435 STNASQNIQTGASE
+435 SNAASHPAHGSSSSE
-449 TNMSAGQG
+449 AESSVKESAS
-457 VGDTDQVKSEN
+457 DTDPSKSEF
-468 ADSDERSAPA
+468 AESEAETAAS
-478 RGTDPEKEAVL
+478 TEKDKVL
-489 TEIGQLL
+489 NEIGDLL
-496 GRIDS
+496 SRIDG
-501 AEEQFPSSR
+501 AEEQFPSTK
-510 RAVEIVPEWGDVEV
+510 RAIEIVPEWGDAEV
-524 QAKLGALYSWYNT
+524 QAKLGAIYSWYNT

-549 KWTGSESLEI
+549 KWTGSDTLEI
-559 AAHGVERNKS
+559 AAHNAKEYNDQHQRSQAHDKDQ
-569 ESENR
+569 
-574 NLREQQRAG
+574 REAKRSG
-583 QAAAD
+583 RGAAAD
-588 EGSTFVERIQKEG
+588 DDSTFVERIQKEG

-610 TLASLYQLII
+610 TLASLYQLIT
-620 KAKETI
+620 KSKETI
-626 LKYHVQFERMA
+626 LKYHVEFERMA

-642 PELATLINFPTRLM
+642 PELVTLINFPTRLM

-664 DYTGKLAEPSVLIV
+664 DYAGKLAEPSVLIV

-714 PCIAEGYDEVLR
+714 PCIADGYDDVLR

-790 YFNRELTATMTQQDQ
+790 YFNRELTATMTRHDQ
-805 HGRRLPDPASGPV
+805 HGRRLPNPTSGPV
-818 GLAKTDQ
+818 GLAKTDS
-825 APNLAASAGAGHMP
+825 APAAGRGA
-839 HGRDLITLEDRVK
+839 HGKSLITLEDRAK

-881 AAEFDLGTL
+881 AAEYDLGTL
-890 RPSADY
+890 RPSSDY
-896 LEADDHSVTEHSDTA
+896 QEADDRSMGDLSDA
-911 NSAGMTLSSFMLT
+911 NNAGSAMTLSSFMLT
-924 LIHHDYFLVYTEA
+924 LIDHDYFLVYTEA
-937 LEENGIYLIAE
+937 LEENGIYLVAE
-948 PSLQDKPDLIQE
+948 PSLQDRPDLIQE

-972 EEESAM
+972 EEDSAM
-978 AAEATANALN
+978 AAEATAHVLN
-988 ADGEDGDDTAAGGVG
+988 ADGDEGDDPSTAAGV
-1003 SASALREQLE
+1003 SNANALREQIE
-1013 KQTGANTSAAGG
+1013 KQHGANSAAAGG
-1025 TGTTGNDEDAD
+1025 NAATGGHDEAD

-1051 MWTGKVMHHVMPRAD
+1051 MWTGKVMHHIMPRVD

-1089 RHFQRIFAHTGT
+1089 RHFQSIFAHSGN
-1101 GDEVDDTSEDGQAAF
+1101 GADVDDGSEDGQGAF
-1116 PLETLNHQ
+1116 PLETLYDH

-1162 LGRRALAK
+1162 LGVRTRAK
-1170 GGTPSSTTTEGT
+1170 TGTPRSTTTEIPVGVLS
-1182 AGGLGSSCD
+1182 GSCD

-1199 MAAEHGRRALPFIE
+1199 MAAEQGRRALPFIE
-1213 SIRLRDQMT
+1213 SARLRDQMT
-1222 LALGQLAIDWIA
+1222 LALGRLAIDWIA

-1253 ALGNANHITSA
+1253 ALGNANHITST

-1304 AQEEQEKM
+1304 AQEEQERL
-1312 EREKAERN
+1312 EREKVERH
-1320 RISSGGTDA
+1320 RITAGGADA

-1337 QSSRLQSN
+1337 QQLRVQSN
-1345 GDAASPAQTTK
+1345 GEAASLGK
-1356 SALVGPGIGAQMLV
+1356 STSIGPGIGAQKLF
-1370 NKLDAAIQATEERWI
+1370 NKLDAAMQATEERWI
-1385 SKVLEWDAARHDL
+1385 SKVLEWDAARNDL
-1398 DVEQRLIGRV
+1398 DAEQRLIGRV

-1599 NIGMMAQGADGGKQ
+1599 NIGMMAQGAEGGKQ

-1623 QGTPMYMSPEVVKG
+1623 QGTPMYMSPEVIKG
-1637 NVDVP
+1637 TADVP

-1692 LSPLGIE
+1692 LSPMGIE

-1708 PRQRPTAIQLKEDL
+1708 PRQRPTAVQLKEDP
-1722 WMRNLIEELDAA
+1722 WMRSLIEELDAA
-1734 NEAEAAAELAGV
+1734 NEAEAAAELAGGV
-1746 PVGGLLPG
+1746 VGVG
-1754 DGGYDDM
+1754 DGYDDVA
-1761 GSQSSGSSVTSSLEA
+1761 STSSGSSVSGSEGNTGA
-1776 GHNPVAFGQ
+1776 GA
-1785 GVPQTP
+1785 QTP
-1791 GVQPSLFKSLDRNVS
+1791 ALFKSLDRNVS

-1814 WSISE
+1814 WSNSD
-1819 TGAAGSS
+1819 TGAS
-1826 SSGGGTGITTPYNP
+1826 GGTGITTPYNP
-1840 SMSLRASLGFRQQ
+1840 SMSLKASLGFRQQ
-1853 QTQQKEN
+1853 QQLKQLREQQEPAT
-1860 GAQQKDET
+1860 GSPEQEQ
-1868 QQSNTL
+1868 
-1874 QPSASNEHNTAD
+1874 
-1886 EEMQPDMQE
+1886 EMQVDQSG
-1895 DTHLAS
+1895 DD
-1901 KNNDAADER
+1901 DAQSGR
-1910 PLHVPGHPNHSH
+1910 PKHVPGHPNHAH
-1922 PGYPALVADMQ
+1922 PGSEAIFADLQ
-1933 YQKEAAQRRAM
+1933 YSKEEAQRAAM
-1944 LRQDSSLSTLPDES
+1944 LRHDSSLSTLPDES